1 MPVYEYSDSD
11 NNFFSAETTDIQRP
25 EPKFGDEKLPTW
37 TEALNP
43 FSENKV
49 LSDVRD
55 ASFRTD
61 NTLGS
66 YLAFTSFNH
75 FEDVEGYNPFENED
89 ELSGYE
95 GYADKFIHSGSPQE
109 TIAIKERINREIQD
123 RKLNTEAGGA
133 GIITS
138 GIMSLLDPVNWAA
151 MSLPFGTMVRGGSI
165 ASTAGKFA
173 LANAAGGT
181 ITEAVLSSTQQTRT
195 VEESLFNIGADAVIG
210 GILGSAAQLV
220 KNRGKLGDSFKND
233 LLGEQQIQPQNIPNN
248 IPGDRSIGAAEVFDT
263 TLEQEAMRGPSFINK
278 TTSVSPTGRLGQSP
292 SKASRQ
298 YNQQLAENNFTYEK
312 NIEGIATPAAVET
325 KVRGYEALIYKQV
338 ESTNDHFI
346 AFKKSGGI
354 FNDKKLNYIE
364 FSEQVGDAMRNG
376 DRHAIPE
383 IAEAARS
390 IRPIVES
397 TRDIMIELGI
407 LDKNVKVST
416 AESYFPRIYKFDKI
430 ISDRTKFKKILA
442 DYLEE
447 TNQIAVN
454 KAQGSL
460 DKAVAGIERAEN
472 ARPAADKLG
481 AEIREAESW
490 SGKKTEL
497 LSEVDK
503 NIRLIG
509 EKQAVADELNTLKGL
524 DKQTKKQAKRQSQL
538 ERKLSAIDSA
548 EQTLPKLQR
557 HLEILD
563 KPRQFRNEHARL
575 SRHANSLTRFDRRR
589 QAAMRR
595 MEPMDREGLEAAA
608 DDIIN
613 KIIGAPSGIVSRE
626 LIPDGLTKHAGF
638 TKARTLNIPD
648 ERIKDFLE
656 SDVNY
661 VMENYIRQVAP
672 EIELTKQFGR
682 VDMADQIKA
691 ITDDYSRMI
700 SEFRHPKRESI
711 EKKLASAKFDKDKA
725 KFAKQL
731 DKISK
736 EESKSRAKLEK
747 RRDADLRDIRAMRDR
762 LLGTYGAPKDPA
774 SFFVR
779 AGRVARHVNF
789 LRLLGGM
796 TLSSLPDMARPI
808 MQHGLRSSLKP
819 LGKMLTNISA
829 MRIAKAD
836 LREMGIGLEY
846 VLSSRSKAFADLSDP
861 YSRRSFLERGL
872 TWSSQKFGN
881 LTLMNQYTD
890 VMKMWTG
897 LITQSKVLN
906 AAKAVAGGKKLSKKE
921 ITKLAHIGIDESML
935 HRIAEQYSRHGEDL
949 DGLLTGHSHLW
960 DDRVVREAFQSA
972 ILKDVRTTV
981 ITPGIGDTP
990 LMMSSELGKI
1000 VMQFKTFFFATHNRA
1015 LVSGIQS
1022 GDASFYYGAL
1032 LQVGLG
1038 ALVYVLKSMLAG
1050 RDINTE
1056 PANLVK
1062 EGLDWSGMMGWLGEP
1077 NNVLENLSG
1086 GTYGMSALFGAP
1098 PASRYQSRNGIGA
1111 LLGPTFD
1118 LGGDIK
1124 NITAGVLNG
1133 EFGDRE
1139 VRSSRKLLPFQNLLY
1154 LAPLL
1159 NQVEDQLK

>member
-1 MPVYEYSDSD
+1 MPIYEMEPERILPADVNAIQQPEPVYGD
-11 NNFFSAETTDIQRP
+11 N
-25 EPKFGDEKLPTW
+25 EKPSW
-37 TEALNP
+37 YAPLNP
-43 FSENKV
+43 LDDSNETKR
-49 LSDVRD
+49 LRD
-55 ASFRTD
+55 AAFRID
-61 NTLGS
+61 NSVGS
-66 YLAFTSFNH
+66 LIATMPFNQ
-75 FEDVEGYNPFENED
+75 FEAVDGYNPFEDDNT
-89 ELSGYE
+89 LAGYE
-95 GYADKFIHSGSPQE
+95 DYADAFIHSQSPLE
-109 TIAIKERINREIQD
+109 TSAIKQRIDRQIQD
-123 RKLNTEAGGA
+123 RKLLAEAGGA
-133 GIITS
+133 GFTS
-138 GIMSLLDPVNWAA
+138 SLAMGVIDPINVAA
-151 MSLPFGTMVRGGSI
+151 TFIPGGLAVRGGSV
-165 ASTAGKFA
+165 ARTAGTLA
-173 LANAAGGT
+173 LSNAGAG
-181 ITEAVLSSTQQTRT
+181 VLSETALSATQETRT
-195 VEESLFNIGADAVIG
+195 LTESALNVTFDATLG
-210 GILGSAAQLV
+210 GVMGSAIQLV
-220 KNRGKLGDSFKND
+220 KNRGALAAKFRND
-233 LLGEQQIQPQNIPNN
+233 VIGEQQTQPQNIPNN

-263 TLEQEAMRGPSFINK
+263 TLEQEAIKGPSFVNR
-278 TTSVSPTGRLGQSP
+278 TMNVSPVGRVAQSP
-292 SKASRQ
+292 SKIARQ
-298 YNQQLAENNFTYEK
+298 VNQQLAENNFTYAK
-312 NIEGIATPAAVET
+312 NEEGIASFGAVET
-325 KVRGYEALIYKQV
+325 AVRRFDALVYKQV
-338 ESTNDHFI
+338 ESTRDYYKQYKQ
-346 AFKKSGGI
+346 AARTGG
-354 FNDKKLNYIE
+354 DTRMSHIE
-364 FSEQVGDAMRNG
+364 FSEAVGDAMRNG
-376 DRHAIPE
+376 DQHAIPQV
-383 IAEAARS
+383 AEAARA
-390 IRPIVES
+390 IRPIVEQ
-397 TRDIMIELGI
+397 TKNHMVELGI
-407 LDKNVKVST
+407 LREGVKVTT
-416 AESYFPRIYKFDKI
+416 AKSYFPRIYKFDKI
-430 ISDRTKFKKILA
+430 LSDRSEFKKVIA
-442 DYLEE
+442 DWLGE

-472 ARPAADKLG
+472 ARPAAEKLG

-509 EKQAVADELNTLKGL
+509 EKQAVADELSALRGL
-524 DKQTKKQAKRQSQL
+524 DKQTKKQAKRQAQL

-548 EQTLPKLQR
+548 EQSLPKLQR

-563 KPRQFRNEHARL
+563 KPRQFRNEYARL

-595 MEPMDREGLEAAA
+595 MEPMAREELEAAA

-613 KIIGAPSGIVSRE
+613 KIIGAPAGIVPGE

-672 EIELTKQFGR
+672 EIELTKRFGR
-682 VDMADQIKA
+682 VDMDVQIKA
-691 ITDDYSRMI
+691 ITEDYNRLI
-700 SEFRHPKRESI
+700 SEAATPKE
-711 EKKLASAKFDKDKA
+711 
-725 KFAKQL
+725 
-731 DKISK
+731 
-736 EESKSRAKLEK
+736 RAKLEK

-762 LLGTYGAPKDPA
+762 LLGTYGAPKDPS

-796 TLSSLPDMARPI
+796 TISSLPDMARPI
-808 MQHGLRSSLKP
+808 MQHGLRSALKP
-819 LGKMLTNISA
+819 LGKMMTDISK

-846 VLSSRSKAFADLSDP
+846 ALSSRSKVIADLNDP

-872 TWSSQKFGN
+872 EWSSQKFGN
-881 LTLMNQYTD
+881 FTLMNQYTD
-890 VMKMWTG
+890 TMKMWSG

-906 AAKAVAGGKKLSKKE
+906 AANAIAGGKKLSKKE

-935 HRIAEQYSRHGEDL
+935 HRIADQYSRHGEDL

-960 DDRVVREAFQSA
+960 DDRVVREVFQSA

-1038 ALVYVLKSMLAG
+1038 SLVYVLKSMMAG
-1050 RDINTE
+1050 REINTD

-1086 GTYGMSALFGAP
+1086 GTYGMSAMFGGP

-1133 EFGDRE
+1133 EFDDRE
-1139 VRSSRKLLPFQNLLY
+1139 VRSVRKLLPFQNLFY

-1159 NQVEDQLK
+1159 NQVEEQMK

>member
-1 MPVYEYSDSD
+1 MPIYEMEPERILSADVNAMQQPEPVYG
-11 NNFFSAETTDIQRP
+11 NN
-25 EPKFGDEKLPTW
+25 EKLSWYAP
-37 TEALNP
+37 LNP
-43 FSENKV
+43 LDDSNETKR
-49 LSDVRD
+49 LRD
-55 ASFRTD
+55 AAFRID
-61 NTLGS
+61 NSVGS
-66 YLAFTSFNH
+66 LIATIPFNQ
-75 FEDVEGYNPFENED
+75 FEAVEGYNPFEDDNT
-89 ELSGYE
+89 LAGYE
-95 GYADKFIHSGSPQE
+95 DYADAFIHSQSPLE
-109 TIAIKERINREIQD
+109 TSAIKQRIDRQIQD
-123 RKLNTEAGGA
+123 RTLLAEAGGA
-133 GIITS
+133 GFTS
-138 GIMSLLDPVNWAA
+138 SLAMGVIDPINVAA
-151 MSLPFGTMVRGGSI
+151 TFIPGGLAVRGGSV
-165 ASTAGKFA
+165 ARTAGTLA
-173 LANAAGGT
+173 LSNAGAG
-181 ITEAVLSSTQQTRT
+181 VLSETALSATQETRT
-195 VEESLFNIGADAVIG
+195 LTESALNVAFDATLG
-210 GILGSAAQLV
+210 GVMGSAIQLV
-220 KNRGKLGDSFKND
+220 KNRGALSAKFRND
-233 LLGEQQIQPQNIPNN
+233 VIGEQQTQPQNIPNN

-263 TLEQEAMRGPSFINK
+263 TLEQEAIKGPSFVNR
-278 TTSVSPTGRLGQSP
+278 TMNVSPVGRVAQSP
-292 SKASRQ
+292 SKIARQ
-298 YNQQLAENNFTYEK
+298 VNQQLAENNFTYAK
-312 NIEGIATPAAVET
+312 NEEGIASFGAVET
-325 KVRGYEALIYKQV
+325 AVRRFDALIYKQV
-338 ESTNDHFI
+338 ESTRDYYKQYKQ
-346 AFKKSGGI
+346 AARTGG
-354 FNDKKLNYIE
+354 DTRMSHIE
-364 FSEQVGDAMRNG
+364 FSEAVGDAMRNG
-376 DRHAIPE
+376 DQHAIPQV
-383 IAEAARS
+383 AEAARA
-390 IRPIVES
+390 IRPIVEQ
-397 TRDIMIELGI
+397 TKNHMVELGI
-407 LDKNVKVST
+407 LREGVKVTT

-430 ISDRTKFKKILA
+430 LSDRSEFKKVIA
-442 DYLEE
+442 DWLGE
-447 TNQIAVN
+447 TNQSAVN

-503 NIRLIG
+503 NVRLIG
-509 EKQAVADELNTLKGL
+509 EKQAVADELSALKGL
-524 DKQTKKQAKRQSQL
+524 DKQTKKQAKRQAQL

-548 EQTLPKLQR
+548 EQKLPKLQR

-613 KIIGAPSGIVSRE
+613 KIIGAPAGIVPGE

-672 EIELTKQFGR
+672 EIELTKRFGR
-682 VDMADQIKA
+682 VDMDGQIKA
-691 ITDDYSRMI
+691 ITEDYNRLI
-700 SEFRHPKRESI
+700 SEAATPKE
-711 EKKLASAKFDKDKA
+711 
-725 KFAKQL
+725 
-731 DKISK
+731 
-736 EESKSRAKLEK
+736 RAKLEK

-762 LLGTYGAPKDPA
+762 LLGTYGAPKDPS

-796 TLSSLPDMARPI
+796 TISSLPDMARPI
-808 MQHGLRSSLKP
+808 MQHGLRSALKP
-819 LGKMLTNISA
+819 LGKMMTDISK

-846 VLSSRSKAFADLSDP
+846 ALSSRSKVIADLNDP

-872 TWSSQKFGN
+872 EWSSQKFGN
-881 LTLMNQYTD
+881 FTLMNQHTD
-890 VMKMWTG
+890 TMKMWSG

-935 HRIAEQYSRHGEDL
+935 HRIADQYSRHGEDL

-1038 ALVYVLKSMLAG
+1038 SLVYVLKSMMAG
-1050 RDINTE
+1050 REINTD

-1086 GTYGMSALFGAP
+1086 GTYGMSAMFGGP

-1133 EFGDRE
+1133 EFDDRE
-1139 VRSSRKLLPFQNLLY
+1139 VRSVRKLLPFQNLFY

-1159 NQVEDQLK
+1159 NQVEEQMK

>member
-1 MPVYEYSDSD
+1 MPIYEMEPERILPADVNAIQQPEPVYGD
-11 NNFFSAETTDIQRP
+11 N
-25 EPKFGDEKLPTW
+25 EKPSW
-37 TEALNP
+37 YAPLNP
-43 FSENKV
+43 LDDSNETKR
-49 LSDVRD
+49 LRD
-55 ASFRTD
+55 AAFRID
-61 NTLGS
+61 NSVGS
-66 YLAFTSFNH
+66 LIATMPFNQ
-75 FEDVEGYNPFENED
+75 FEAVDGYNPFEDDNT
-89 ELSGYE
+89 LAGYE
-95 GYADKFIHSGSPQE
+95 DYADAFIHSQSPLE
-109 TIAIKERINREIQD
+109 TSAIKQRIDRQIQD
-123 RKLNTEAGGA
+123 RKLLAEAGGA
-133 GIITS
+133 GFTS
-138 GIMSLLDPVNWAA
+138 SLAMGVIDPINVAA
-151 MSLPFGTMVRGGSI
+151 TFIPGGLAVRGGSV
-165 ASTAGKFA
+165 ARTAGTLA
-173 LANAAGGT
+173 LSNAGAG
-181 ITEAVLSSTQQTRT
+181 VLSETALSATQETRT
-195 VEESLFNIGADAVIG
+195 LTESALNVTFDATLG
-210 GILGSAAQLV
+210 GVMGSAIQLV
-220 KNRGKLGDSFKND
+220 KNRGALAAKFRND
-233 LLGEQQIQPQNIPNN
+233 VIGEQQTQPQNIPNN

-263 TLEQEAMRGPSFINK
+263 TLEQEAIKGPSFVNR
-278 TTSVSPTGRLGQSP
+278 TMNVSPVGRVAQSP
-292 SKASRQ
+292 SKIARQ
-298 YNQQLAENNFTYEK
+298 VNQQLAENNFTYAK
-312 NIEGIATPAAVET
+312 NEEGIASFGAVET
-325 KVRGYEALIYKQV
+325 AVRRFDALVYKQV
-338 ESTNDHFI
+338 ESTRDYYKQYKQ
-346 AFKKSGGI
+346 AARTGG
-354 FNDKKLNYIE
+354 DTRMSHIE
-364 FSEQVGDAMRNG
+364 FSEAVGDAMRNG
-376 DRHAIPE
+376 DQHAIPQV
-383 IAEAARS
+383 AEAARA
-390 IRPIVES
+390 IRPIVEQ
-397 TRDIMIELGI
+397 TKNNMVELGI
-407 LDKNVKVST
+407 LREGVKVTT

-430 ISDRTKFKKILA
+430 LSDRSEFKKVIA
-442 DYLEE
+442 DWLGE

-472 ARPAADKLG
+472 ARPAAEKLG

-509 EKQAVADELNTLKGL
+509 EKQAVADELSALRGL
-524 DKQTKKQAKRQSQL
+524 DKQTKKQAKRQAQL

-595 MEPMDREGLEAAA
+595 MEPMAREELEAAA

-613 KIIGAPSGIVSRE
+613 KIIGAPAGIVPGE

-672 EIELTKQFGR
+672 EIELTKRFGR
-682 VDMADQIKA
+682 VDMDGQIKA
-691 ITDDYSRMI
+691 ITEDYNRLI
-700 SEFRHPKRESI
+700 SEAATPKE
-711 EKKLASAKFDKDKA
+711 
-725 KFAKQL
+725 
-731 DKISK
+731 
-736 EESKSRAKLEK
+736 RAKLEK

-762 LLGTYGAPKDPA
+762 LLGTYGAPKDPS

-796 TLSSLPDMARPI
+796 TISSLPDMARPI
-808 MQHGLRSSLKP
+808 MQHGLRSALKP
-819 LGKMLTNISA
+819 LGKIMTDISK

-846 VLSSRSKAFADLSDP
+846 TLSSRSKVIADLNDP

-872 TWSSQKFGN
+872 EWSSQKFGN
-881 LTLMNQYTD
+881 FTLMNQYTD
-890 VMKMWTG
+890 TMKMWSG

-906 AAKAVAGGKKLSKKE
+906 AANAVAGGKKLSKKE

-935 HRIAEQYSRHGEDL
+935 HRIADQYSRHGEDL

-960 DDRVVREAFQSA
+960 DDRVVREVFQSA

-1038 ALVYVLKSMLAG
+1038 SLVYVLKSMMAG
-1050 RDINTE
+1050 REINTD

-1086 GTYGMSALFGAP
+1086 GTYGMSAMFGGP

-1133 EFGDRE
+1133 EFDDRE
-1139 VRSSRKLLPFQNLLY
+1139 VRSVRKLLPFQNLFY

-1159 NQVEDQLK
+1159 NQVEEQMK

>member
-1 MPVYEYSDSD
+1 MPIYEMEPERILPADVNTIQQPEPVYGD
-11 NNFFSAETTDIQRP
+11 N
-25 EPKFGDEKLPTW
+25 EKPSW
-37 TEALNP
+37 YAPLNP
-43 FSENKV
+43 LDDSNDTKR
-49 LSDVRD
+49 LRD
-55 ASFRTD
+55 AAFRID
-61 NTLGS
+61 NSVGS
-66 YLAFTSFNH
+66 LIATIPFNQ
-75 FEDVEGYNPFENED
+75 FEAVEGYNPFEDDNT
-89 ELSGYE
+89 LAGYE
-95 GYADKFIHSGSPQE
+95 DYADAFIHSQSPLE
-109 TIAIKERINREIQD
+109 TSAIKQRIDRQIQD
-123 RKLNTEAGGA
+123 RTLLAEAGGA
-133 GIITS
+133 GFTS
-138 GIMSLLDPVNWAA
+138 SLAMGVIDPINVAA
-151 MSLPFGTMVRGGSI
+151 TFIPGGLAVRGGSV
-165 ASTAGKFA
+165 ARTAGTLA
-173 LANAAGGT
+173 LSNAAAG
-181 ITEAVLSSTQQTRT
+181 VLSETALSATQETRT
-195 VEESLFNIGADAVIG
+195 LTESALNVTFDATLG
-210 GILGSAAQLV
+210 GVMGSAIQLV
-220 KNRGKLGDSFKND
+220 KNRGALAAKFRND
-233 LLGEQQIQPQNIPNN
+233 VIGEQQTQPQNIPNN

-263 TLEQEAMRGPSFINK
+263 TLEQEAIKGPSFVNR
-278 TTSVSPTGRLGQSP
+278 TMNVSPVGRVAQSP
-292 SKASRQ
+292 SKIARQ
-298 YNQQLAENNFTYEK
+298 VNQQLAENNFTYAK
-312 NIEGIATPAAVET
+312 NEEGIASFGAVET
-325 KVRGYEALIYKQV
+325 AVRRFDALIYKQV
-338 ESTNDHFI
+338 ESTRDYYKQYKQ
-346 AFKKSGGI
+346 AARTGGDTRMSHI
-354 FNDKKLNYIE
+354 Q
-364 FSEQVGDAMRNG
+364 FSEAVGDAMRNG
-376 DRHAIPE
+376 DQHAIPQV
-383 IAEAARS
+383 AEAARA
-390 IRPIVES
+390 IRPIVEQ
-397 TRDIMIELGI
+397 TKDHMVELGI
-407 LDKNVKVST
+407 LREGVKVTT

-430 ISDRTKFKKILA
+430 LSDRSEFKKVIA
-442 DYLEE
+442 DWLGE

-503 NIRLIG
+503 NVRLIG
-509 EKQAVADELNTLKGL
+509 EKQAVTDELSALRGL
-524 DKQTKKQAKRQSQL
+524 EKQTKKQAKRQAQL

-595 MEPMDREGLEAAA
+595 MEPMAREELEAAA

-613 KIIGAPSGIVSRE
+613 KIIGAPAGIVPGE

-672 EIELTKQFGR
+672 EIELTKRFGR
-682 VDMADQIKA
+682 VDMDGQIKA
-691 ITDDYSRMI
+691 ITEDYNRLI
-700 SEFRHPKRESI
+700 SEAATPKE
-711 EKKLASAKFDKDKA
+711 
-725 KFAKQL
+725 
-731 DKISK
+731 
-736 EESKSRAKLEK
+736 RAKLEK
-747 RRDADLRDIRAMRDR
+747 RREADLRDIRAMRDR

-796 TLSSLPDMARPI
+796 TISSLPDMARPI
-808 MQHGLRSSLKP
+808 MQHGLRSALKP
-819 LGKMLTNISA
+819 LGKMMTDISK

-846 VLSSRSKAFADLSDP
+846 ALSSRSKVIADLNDP

-872 TWSSQKFGN
+872 EWSSQKFGN
-881 LTLMNQYTD
+881 FTLMNQYTD
-890 VMKMWTG
+890 TMKMWSG

-906 AAKAVAGGKKLSKKE
+906 SAKAVAGGKKLSKKE

-935 HRIAEQYSRHGEDL
+935 HRIADQYSRHGEDL

-1038 ALVYVLKSMLAG
+1038 SLVYVLKSMMAG
-1050 RDINTE
+1050 REINTD

-1086 GTYGMSALFGAP
+1086 GTYGMSAMFGGP

-1133 EFGDRE
+1133 EFDDRE
-1139 VRSSRKLLPFQNLLY
+1139 VRSVRKLLPFQNLFY

-1159 NQVEDQLK
+1159 NQVEEQMK

>member
-1 MPVYEYSDSD
+1 MPIYEMEPERILSADVNAMQQPEPVYGD
-11 NNFFSAETTDIQRP
+11 N
-25 EPKFGDEKLPTW
+25 EKPSW
-37 TEALNP
+37 YAPLNP
-43 FSENKV
+43 LDDSNETKR
-49 LSDVRD
+49 LRD
-55 ASFRTD
+55 AAFRID
-61 NTLGS
+61 NSVGS
-66 YLAFTSFNH
+66 LIATIPFNQ
-75 FEDVEGYNPFENED
+75 FEAVEGYNPFKDDNT
-89 ELSGYE
+89 LAGYE
-95 GYADKFIHSGSPQE
+95 DYADAFIHSQSPLE
-109 TIAIKERINREIQD
+109 TSAIKQRIDRQIQD
-123 RKLNTEAGGA
+123 RKLLAEAGGA
-133 GIITS
+133 GFTS
-138 GIMSLLDPVNWAA
+138 SLAMGVIDPINVAA
-151 MSLPFGTMVRGGSI
+151 TFIPGGLAVRGGSV
-165 ASTAGKFA
+165 ARTAGTLA
-173 LANAAGGT
+173 LSNAAAG
-181 ITEAVLSSTQQTRT
+181 VLSETALSATQETRT
-195 VEESLFNIGADAVIG
+195 LTESALNVAFDATLG
-210 GILGSAAQLV
+210 GVMGSAIQLV
-220 KNRGKLGDSFKND
+220 KNRGALASKFRND
-233 LLGEQQIQPQNIPNN
+233 VIGEQQTQPQNIPNN

-263 TLEQEAMRGPSFINK
+263 TLEQEAIRGPSFVNR
-278 TTSVSPTGRLGQSP
+278 TMNVSPVGRVAQSP
-292 SKASRQ
+292 SKIARQ
-298 YNQQLAENNFTYEK
+298 VNQQLAENNFTYAK
-312 NIEGIATPAAVET
+312 NEEGIASFGAVET
-325 KVRGYEALIYKQV
+325 AVRRFDALVYKQV
-338 ESTNDHFI
+338 ESTRDYYKQYKQ
-346 AFKKSGGI
+346 AARTGG
-354 FNDKKLNYIE
+354 DTRMSHIE
-364 FSEQVGDAMRNG
+364 FSEAVGDAMRNG
-376 DRHAIPE
+376 DQHAIPQV
-383 IAEAARS
+383 AEAARA
-390 IRPIVES
+390 IRPIVEQ
-397 TRDIMIELGI
+397 TKNHMVELGI
-407 LDKNVKVST
+407 LREGVKVTT

-430 ISDRTKFKKILA
+430 LSDRSEFKKVIA
-442 DYLEE
+442 DWLGE

-509 EKQAVADELNTLKGL
+509 EKQAVADELSALRRL
-524 DKQTKKQAKRQSQL
+524 DKQTKKQAKRQAQL

-548 EQTLPKLQR
+548 EQSLPKLQR

-595 MEPMDREGLEAAA
+595 MEPMAREEIEAAA

-613 KIIGAPSGIVSRE
+613 KIIGAPAGIVPGE

-672 EIELTKQFGR
+672 EIELTKRFGR
-682 VDMADQIKA
+682 VDMDGQIKA
-691 ITDDYSRMI
+691 ITEDYNRLI
-700 SEFRHPKRESI
+700 SEAATPKE
-711 EKKLASAKFDKDKA
+711 
-725 KFAKQL
+725 
-731 DKISK
+731 
-736 EESKSRAKLEK
+736 RAKLEK
-747 RRDADLRDIRAMRDR
+747 RREADLRDIRAMRDR

-796 TLSSLPDMARPI
+796 TISSLPDMARPI
-808 MQHGLRSSLKP
+808 MQHGLRSALKP
-819 LGKMLTNISA
+819 LGKMMTDISK

-846 VLSSRSKAFADLSDP
+846 ALSSRSKVIADLNDP

-872 TWSSQKFGN
+872 EWSSQKFGN
-881 LTLMNQYTD
+881 FTLMNQYTD
-890 VMKMWTG
+890 TMKMWSG

-906 AAKAVAGGKKLSKKE
+906 AANAVAGGKKLSKKE

-935 HRIAEQYSRHGEDL
+935 HRIADQYSRHGEDL

-1038 ALVYVLKSMLAG
+1038 SLVYVLKSMMAG
-1050 RDINTE
+1050 REINTD

-1086 GTYGMSALFGAP
+1086 GTYGMSAMFGGP

-1133 EFGDRE
+1133 EFDDRE
-1139 VRSSRKLLPFQNLLY
+1139 VRSVRKLLPFQNLFY

-1159 NQVEDQLK
+1159 NQVEEQMK

>member
-1 MPVYEYSDSD
+1 MPIYEMEPERILPADVNAMQQPEPVYG
-11 NNFFSAETTDIQRP
+11 NN
-25 EPKFGDEKLPTW
+25 EKLSWYAP
-37 TEALNP
+37 LNP
-43 FSENKV
+43 LDDSNETKR
-49 LSDVRD
+49 LRD
-55 ASFRTD
+55 AAFRID
-61 NTLGS
+61 NSVGS
-66 YLAFTSFNH
+66 LIATIPFNQ
-75 FEDVEGYNPFENED
+75 FEAVEGYNPFEDDNT
-89 ELSGYE
+89 LAGYE
-95 GYADKFIHSGSPQE
+95 DYADAFIHSQSPLE
-109 TIAIKERINREIQD
+109 TSAIKQRIDRQIQD
-123 RKLNTEAGGA
+123 RTLLAESGGA
-133 GIITS
+133 GFTS
-138 GIMSLLDPVNWAA
+138 SLAMGVIDPINVAA
-151 MSLPFGTMVRGGSI
+151 TFIPGGLAVRGGSV
-165 ASTAGKFA
+165 ARTAGTLA
-173 LANAAGGT
+173 LSNAGAG
-181 ITEAVLSSTQQTRT
+181 VLSETALSATQETRT
-195 VEESLFNIGADAVIG
+195 LTESALNVAFDATLG
-210 GILGSAAQLV
+210 GVMGSAIQLV
-220 KNRGKLGDSFKND
+220 KNRGALAAKFRND
-233 LLGEQQIQPQNIPNN
+233 VIGEQQTQPQNIPNN

-263 TLEQEAMRGPSFINK
+263 TLEQEAIKGPSFVNR
-278 TTSVSPTGRLGQSP
+278 TMNVSPVGRVAQSP
-292 SKASRQ
+292 SKIARQ
-298 YNQQLAENNFTYEK
+298 VNQQLAENNFTYAK
-312 NIEGIATPAAVET
+312 NEEGIASFGAVET
-325 KVRGYEALIYKQV
+325 AVRRFDALVYKQV
-338 ESTNDHFI
+338 ESTRDYYKQYKQ
-346 AFKKSGGI
+346 AARTGG
-354 FNDKKLNYIE
+354 DTRMSHIE
-364 FSEQVGDAMRNG
+364 FSEAVGDAMRNG
-376 DRHAIPE
+376 DQHAIPQV
-383 IAEAARS
+383 AEAARA
-390 IRPIVES
+390 IRPIVEQ
-397 TRDIMIELGI
+397 TKNHMVELGI
-407 LDKNVKVST
+407 LREGVKVTT

-430 ISDRTKFKKILA
+430 LSDRSEFKKVIA
-442 DYLEE
+442 DWLGE

-472 ARPAADKLG
+472 ARPAAEKLG

-509 EKQAVADELNTLKGL
+509 EKQAVADELSALRRL
-524 DKQTKKQAKRQSQL
+524 EKQTKKQAKRQAQL

-548 EQTLPKLQR
+548 EQTLQKLQR

-595 MEPMDREGLEAAA
+595 MEPMAREELEAAA
-608 DDIIN
+608 DNIIN
-613 KIIGAPSGIVSRE
+613 KIIGAPAGIVPGE

-672 EIELTKQFGR
+672 EIELTKRFGR
-682 VDMADQIKA
+682 VDMDGQIKA
-691 ITDDYSRMI
+691 ITEDYNRLI
-700 SEFRHPKRESI
+700 SEAATPKE
-711 EKKLASAKFDKDKA
+711 
-725 KFAKQL
+725 
-731 DKISK
+731 
-736 EESKSRAKLEK
+736 RAKLEK

-796 TLSSLPDMARPI
+796 TISSLPDMARPI
-808 MQHGLRSSLKP
+808 MQHGLRSALKP
-819 LGKMLTNISA
+819 LGKMMTDISK

-846 VLSSRSKAFADLSDP
+846 ALSSRSKVIADLNDP
-861 YSRRSFLERGL
+861 YSRRTFLERGL
-872 TWSSQKFGN
+872 EWSSQKFGN
-881 LTLMNQYTD
+881 FTLMNQYTD
-890 VMKMWTG
+890 TMKMWSG

-906 AAKAVAGGKKLSKKE
+906 AANAVAGGKKLSKKE

-935 HRIAEQYSRHGEDL
+935 HRIADQYSRHGEDL

-1038 ALVYVLKSMLAG
+1038 SLVYVLKSMMAG
-1050 RDINTE
+1050 REINTD

-1086 GTYGMSALFGAP
+1086 GTYGMSAMFGGP

-1133 EFGDRE
+1133 EFDDRE
-1139 VRSSRKLLPFQNLLY
+1139 VRSVRKLLPFQNLFY

-1159 NQVEDQLK
+1159 NQVEEQMK

>member
-1 MPVYEYSDSD
+1 MPIYEMEPERILPADVNAMQQPEPVYG
-11 NNFFSAETTDIQRP
+11 NN
-25 EPKFGDEKLPTW
+25 EKLSWYAP
-37 TEALNP
+37 LNP
-43 FSENKV
+43 LDGSNETKR
-49 LSDVRD
+49 LRD
-55 ASFRTD
+55 AAFRID
-61 NTLGS
+61 NSVGS
-66 YLAFTSFNH
+66 LIATIPFNQ
-75 FEDVEGYNPFENED
+75 FEAVEGYNPFEDDNT
-89 ELSGYE
+89 LAGYE
-95 GYADKFIHSGSPQE
+95 DYADAFIHSQSPLE
-109 TIAIKERINREIQD
+109 TSAIKQRIDRQIQD
-123 RKLNTEAGGA
+123 RTLLAEAGGA
-133 GIITS
+133 GFTS
-138 GIMSLLDPVNWAA
+138 SLAMGVIDPINVAA
-151 MSLPFGTMVRGGSI
+151 TFIPGGLAVRGGSV
-165 ASTAGKFA
+165 ARTAGTLA
-173 LANAAGGT
+173 LSNAGAG
-181 ITEAVLSSTQQTRT
+181 VLSETALSATQETRT
-195 VEESLFNIGADAVIG
+195 LTESALNVAFDATLG
-210 GILGSAAQLV
+210 GVMGSAIQLV
-220 KNRGKLGDSFKND
+220 KNRGALAAKFRND
-233 LLGEQQIQPQNIPNN
+233 VIGEQQTQPQNIPNN

-263 TLEQEAMRGPSFINK
+263 TLEQEAIKGPSFVNR
-278 TTSVSPTGRLGQSP
+278 TMNVSPVGRVAQSP
-292 SKASRQ
+292 SKIARQ
-298 YNQQLAENNFTYEK
+298 VNQQLAENNFTYAK
-312 NIEGIATPAAVET
+312 NEEGIASFGAVET
-325 KVRGYEALIYKQV
+325 AVRRFDALVYKQV
-338 ESTNDHFI
+338 ESTRDYYKQYKQ
-346 AFKKSGGI
+346 AARTGGDI
-354 FNDKKLNYIE
+354 RMSHIE
-364 FSEQVGDAMRNG
+364 FSEAVGDAMRNG
-376 DRHAIPE
+376 DQHAIPQV
-383 IAEAARS
+383 AEAARA
-390 IRPIVES
+390 IRPIVEQ
-397 TRDIMIELGI
+397 TKNHMVELGI
-407 LDKNVKVST
+407 LREGVKVTT

-430 ISDRTKFKKILA
+430 LSDRSEFKKVIA
-442 DYLEE
+442 DWLGE

-472 ARPAADKLG
+472 SRPAAEKLG

-509 EKQAVADELNTLKGL
+509 EKQAVTDELSALRGL
-524 DKQTKKQAKRQSQL
+524 EKQTKKQAKRQAQL

-548 EQTLPKLQR
+548 ERTLPKLQR

-595 MEPMDREGLEAAA
+595 MEPMAREELEAAA

-613 KIIGAPSGIVSRE
+613 KIIGAPAGIVPGE
-626 LIPDGLTKHAGF
+626 LIPDGLTKYAGF

-672 EIELTKQFGR
+672 EIELTKRFGR
-682 VDMADQIKA
+682 VDMDGQIKA
-691 ITDDYSRMI
+691 ITEDYNRLI
-700 SEFRHPKRESI
+700 SEAATPK
-711 EKKLASAKFDKDKA
+711 D
-725 KFAKQL
+725 
-731 DKISK
+731 
-736 EESKSRAKLEK
+736 RAKLEK

-762 LLGTYGAPKDPA
+762 LLGTYGAPKDPS

-796 TLSSLPDMARPI
+796 TISSLPDMARPI
-808 MQHGLRSSLKP
+808 MQHGLRSALKP
-819 LGKMLTNISA
+819 LGKMMTDISK

-846 VLSSRSKAFADLSDP
+846 ALSSRSKVIADLNDP
-861 YSRRSFLERGL
+861 YSRRTFLERGL
-872 TWSSQKFGN
+872 EWSSQKFGN
-881 LTLMNQYTD
+881 FTLMNQYTD
-890 VMKMWTG
+890 TMKMWSG

-906 AAKAVAGGKKLSKKE
+906 AANAVAGGKKLSKKE

-935 HRIAEQYSRHGEDL
+935 HRIADQYSRHGEDL

-960 DDRVVREAFQSA
+960 DDRVVREVFQSA

-1038 ALVYVLKSMLAG
+1038 SLVYVLKSMMAG
-1050 RDINTE
+1050 REINTD

-1086 GTYGMSALFGAP
+1086 GTYGMSAMFGGP

-1133 EFGDRE
+1133 EFDDRE
-1139 VRSSRKLLPFQNLLY
+1139 VRSVRKLLPFQNLFY

-1159 NQVEDQLK
+1159 NQVEEQMK

>member
-1 MPVYEYSDSD
+1 MPIYEMEPERILPADVNAMQQPEPVYG
-11 NNFFSAETTDIQRP
+11 NN
-25 EPKFGDEKLPTW
+25 EKLSWYAP
-37 TEALNP
+37 LNP
-43 FSENKV
+43 LDDSNETKR
-49 LSDVRD
+49 LRD
-55 ASFRTD
+55 AAFRID
-61 NTLGS
+61 NSVGS
-66 YLAFTSFNH
+66 LIATIPFNQ
-75 FEDVEGYNPFENED
+75 FEAVEGYNPFEDDNT
-89 ELSGYE
+89 LAGYE
-95 GYADKFIHSGSPQE
+95 DYADAFIHSQSPLE
-109 TIAIKERINREIQD
+109 TSAIKQRIDRQIQD
-123 RKLNTEAGGA
+123 RTLLAEAGGA
-133 GIITS
+133 GFTS
-138 GIMSLLDPVNWAA
+138 SLAMGVIDPINVAA
-151 MSLPFGTMVRGGSI
+151 TFIPGGLAVRGGSV
-165 ASTAGKFA
+165 ARTAGTLA
-173 LANAAGGT
+173 LSNAGAG
-181 ITEAVLSSTQQTRT
+181 VLSETALSATQETRT
-195 VEESLFNIGADAVIG
+195 LTESALNVAFDATLG
-210 GILGSAAQLV
+210 GVMGSAIQLV
-220 KNRGKLGDSFKND
+220 KNRGALAAKFRND
-233 LLGEQQIQPQNIPNN
+233 VIGEQQTQPQNIPNN

-263 TLEQEAMRGPSFINK
+263 TLEQEAIKGPSFVNR
-278 TTSVSPTGRLGQSP
+278 TMNVSPVGRVAQSP
-292 SKASRQ
+292 SKIARQ
-298 YNQQLAENNFTYEK
+298 VNQQLAENNFTYAK
-312 NIEGIATPAAVET
+312 NEEGIASFGAVET
-325 KVRGYEALIYKQV
+325 AVRRFDALVYKQV
-338 ESTNDHFI
+338 ESTRDYYKQYKQ
-346 AFKKSGGI
+346 AARTGG
-354 FNDKKLNYIE
+354 DTRMSHIE
-364 FSEQVGDAMRNG
+364 FSEAVGDAMRNG
-376 DRHAIPE
+376 DQHAIPQV
-383 IAEAARS
+383 AEAARA
-390 IRPIVES
+390 IRPIVEQ
-397 TRDIMIELGI
+397 TKNHMVELGI
-407 LDKNVKVST
+407 LREGVKVTT

-430 ISDRTKFKKILA
+430 LSDRSEFKKVIA
-442 DYLEE
+442 DWLGE

-472 ARPAADKLG
+472 SRPAAEKLG

-509 EKQAVADELNTLKGL
+509 EKQAVTDELSALRGL
-524 DKQTKKQAKRQSQL
+524 EKQTKKQAKRQAQL

-548 EQTLPKLQR
+548 ERTLPKLQR

-595 MEPMDREGLEAAA
+595 MEPMAREELEAAA

-613 KIIGAPSGIVSRE
+613 KIIGAPAGIVPGE

-672 EIELTKQFGR
+672 EIELTKRFGR
-682 VDMADQIKA
+682 VDMDGQIKA
-691 ITDDYSRMI
+691 ITEDYNRLI
-700 SEFRHPKRESI
+700 SEAATPK
-711 EKKLASAKFDKDKA
+711 D
-725 KFAKQL
+725 
-731 DKISK
+731 
-736 EESKSRAKLEK
+736 RAKLEK

-762 LLGTYGAPKDPA
+762 LLGTYGAPKDPS

-796 TLSSLPDMARPI
+796 TISSLPDMARPI
-808 MQHGLRSSLKP
+808 MQHGLRSALKP
-819 LGKMLTNISA
+819 LGKMMTDISK

-846 VLSSRSKAFADLSDP
+846 ALSSRSKVIADLNDP
-861 YSRRSFLERGL
+861 YSRRTFLERGL
-872 TWSSQKFGN
+872 EWSSQKFGN
-881 LTLMNQYTD
+881 FTLMNQYTD
-890 VMKMWTG
+890 TMKMWSG

-906 AAKAVAGGKKLSKKE
+906 AANAVAGGKKLSKKE

-935 HRIAEQYSRHGEDL
+935 HRIADQYSRHGEDL

-960 DDRVVREAFQSA
+960 DDRVVREVFQSA

-1038 ALVYVLKSMLAG
+1038 SLVYVLKSMMAG
-1050 RDINTE
+1050 REINTD

-1086 GTYGMSALFGAP
+1086 GTYGMSAMFGGP

-1133 EFGDRE
+1133 EFDDRE
-1139 VRSSRKLLPFQNLLY
+1139 VRSVRKLLPFQNLFY

-1159 NQVEDQLK
+1159 NQVEEQMK

>member
-1 MPVYEYSDSD
+1 MPIYEMEPERILPADVNAIQQPEPVYGD
-11 NNFFSAETTDIQRP
+11 N
-25 EPKFGDEKLPTW
+25 EKPSW
-37 TEALNP
+37 YAPLNP
-43 FSENKV
+43 LDDSNETKR
-49 LSDVRD
+49 LRD
-55 ASFRTD
+55 AAFRID
-61 NTLGS
+61 NSVGS
-66 YLAFTSFNH
+66 LIATIPFNQ
-75 FEDVEGYNPFENED
+75 FEAVEGYNPFEDDNT
-89 ELSGYE
+89 LAGYE
-95 GYADKFIHSGSPQE
+95 DYADAFIHSQSPLE
-109 TIAIKERINREIQD
+109 TSAIKQRIDRQIQD
-123 RKLNTEAGGA
+123 RTLLAEAGGA
-133 GIITS
+133 GFTS
-138 GIMSLLDPVNWAA
+138 SLAMGVIDPINVAA
-151 MSLPFGTMVRGGSI
+151 TFIPGGLAVRGGSV
-165 ASTAGKFA
+165 ARTAGTLA
-173 LANAAGGT
+173 LSNAGAG
-181 ITEAVLSSTQQTRT
+181 VLSETALSATQETRT
-195 VEESLFNIGADAVIG
+195 LTESALNIAFDATLG
-210 GILGSAAQLV
+210 GVMGSAIQLV
-220 KNRGKLGDSFKND
+220 KNRGALAAKFRND
-233 LLGEQQIQPQNIPNN
+233 VIGEQQTQPQNIPNN
-248 IPGDRSIGAAEVFDT
+248 IPRDRSIGAAEVFDT
-263 TLEQEAMRGPSFINK
+263 TLEQEAIKGPSFVNR
-278 TTSVSPTGRLGQSP
+278 TMNVSPVGRVAQSP
-292 SKASRQ
+292 SKIARQ
-298 YNQQLAENNFTYEK
+298 VNQQLAENNFTYAK
-312 NIEGIATPAAVET
+312 NEEGIASFGAVET
-325 KVRGYEALIYKQV
+325 AVRRFDALIYKQV
-338 ESTNDHFI
+338 ESTKDHYRQYKQ
-346 AFKKSGGI
+346 AARTGG
-354 FNDKKLNYIE
+354 DTRMSHIE
-364 FSEQVGDAMRNG
+364 FSEAVGDAMRNG
-376 DRHAIPE
+376 DQHAIPQV
-383 IAEAARS
+383 AEAARA
-390 IRPIVES
+390 IRPIVEQ
-397 TRDIMIELGI
+397 TKDQMVELGI
-407 LDKNVKVST
+407 LREGVKVTT
-416 AESYFPRIYKFDKI
+416 ADSYFPRIYKFDKI
-430 ISDRTKFKKILA
+430 LSDRSEFKKVIA
-442 DYLEE
+442 DWLGE

-472 ARPAADKLG
+472 ARPAAEKLG

-503 NIRLIG
+503 NIRMIG
-509 EKQAVADELNTLKGL
+509 EKQAVADELSALRGL
-524 DKQTKKQAKRQSQL
+524 DKQTKKQAKRQAQL

-548 EQTLPKLQR
+548 EQSLPKLQR

-563 KPRQFRNEHARL
+563 KPRQFRNEYARL

-595 MEPMDREGLEAAA
+595 MEPMAREELEAAA

-613 KIIGAPSGIVSRE
+613 KIIGAPAGIVPGE

-672 EIELTKQFGR
+672 EIELTKRFGR
-682 VDMADQIKA
+682 VDMDGQIKA
-691 ITDDYSRMI
+691 ITEDYNRLI
-700 SEFRHPKRESI
+700 SEAATPKE
-711 EKKLASAKFDKDKA
+711 
-725 KFAKQL
+725 
-731 DKISK
+731 
-736 EESKSRAKLEK
+736 RAKLEK
-747 RRDADLRDIRAMRDR
+747 RREADLRDIRAMRDR

-779 AGRVARHVNF
+779 AGRMARHVNF

-796 TLSSLPDMARPI
+796 TISSLPDMARPI
-808 MQHGLRSSLKP
+808 MQHGLRSALKP
-819 LGKMLTNISA
+819 LGKMMTDISK

-846 VLSSRSKAFADLSDP
+846 ALSSRSKVIADLNDP

-872 TWSSQKFGN
+872 EWSSQKFGN
-881 LTLMNQYTD
+881 FTLMNQYTD
-890 VMKMWTG
+890 TMKMWSG

-906 AAKAVAGGKKLSKKE
+906 AAKAVAGGKNLSKKE

-935 HRIAEQYSRHGEDL
+935 HRIADQYSRHGEDL

-960 DDRVVREAFQSA
+960 DDRVVREVFQNA
-972 ILKDVRTTV
+972 VLKDVRTTV

-1022 GDASFYYGAL
+1022 GDTSFYYGAL

-1038 ALVYVLKSMLAG
+1038 SLVYVLKSMMAG
-1050 RDINTE
+1050 REINTD

-1086 GTYGMSALFGAP
+1086 GTYGMSAMFGGP

-1133 EFGDRE
+1133 EFDDRE
-1139 VRSSRKLLPFQNLLY
+1139 VRSVRKLLPFQNLFY

-1159 NQVEDQLK
+1159 NQVEEQLK

>member
-1 MPVYEYSDSD
+1 MPIYEMEPERILSADVNAIQQPEPVYGD
-11 NNFFSAETTDIQRP
+11 N
-25 EPKFGDEKLPTW
+25 EKPSW
-37 TEALNP
+37 YAPLNP
-43 FSENKV
+43 IDDSNETKR
-49 LSDVRD
+49 LRD
-55 ASFRTD
+55 AAFRID
-61 NTLGS
+61 NSVGS
-66 YLAFTSFNH
+66 LIATIPFNQ
-75 FEDVEGYNPFENED
+75 FEAVDGYNPFEDDNT
-89 ELSGYE
+89 LAGYE
-95 GYADKFIHSGSPQE
+95 DYADAFIHSQSPLE
-109 TIAIKERINREIQD
+109 TSAIKQRIDRQIQD
-123 RKLNTEAGGA
+123 RKLLAEAGGA
-133 GIITS
+133 GFTS
-138 GIMSLLDPVNWAA
+138 SLAMGVIDPINVAA
-151 MSLPFGTMVRGGSI
+151 TFIPGGMAVRGGSVVR
-165 ASTAGKFA
+165 TAGTLA
-173 LANAAGGT
+173 LSNAGAG
-181 ITEAVLSSTQQTRT
+181 VLSETALSATQETRT
-195 VEESLFNIGADAVIG
+195 LTESALNVAFDATLG
-210 GILGSAAQLV
+210 GVMGSAIQLV
-220 KNRGKLGDSFKND
+220 KNRGALAAKFRND
-233 LLGEQQIQPQNIPNN
+233 VIGEQQTQPQNIPNN

-263 TLEQEAMRGPSFINK
+263 TLEQEAIKGPSFVNR
-278 TTSVSPTGRLGQSP
+278 TMNVSPVGRVAQSP
-292 SKASRQ
+292 SKIARQ
-298 YNQQLAENNFTYEK
+298 VNQQLAENNFTYAK
-312 NIEGIATPAAVET
+312 NEEGIASFGAVET
-325 KVRGYEALIYKQV
+325 AVRRFDALIYKQV
-338 ESTNDHFI
+338 ESTRDYYKQYKQ
-346 AFKKSGGI
+346 AARTGG
-354 FNDKKLNYIE
+354 DTRMSHIE
-364 FSEQVGDAMRNG
+364 FSEAVGDAMRNG
-376 DRHAIPE
+376 DQHAIPQV
-383 IAEAARS
+383 AEAARA
-390 IRPIVES
+390 IRPIVEQ
-397 TRDIMIELGI
+397 TKNHMVELGI
-407 LDKNVKVST
+407 LREGVKVTT

-430 ISDRTKFKKILA
+430 LSDRSEFKKVIA
-442 DYLEE
+442 DWLGE

-472 ARPAADKLG
+472 ARPVADKLG

-503 NIRLIG
+503 NVRLIG
-509 EKQAVADELNTLKGL
+509 EKEAVTDELSALRGL
-524 DKQTKKQAKRQSQL
+524 EKQTKKQAKRQAQL

-589 QAAMRR
+589 QASIRR
-595 MEPMDREGLEAAA
+595 MEPMAREELEAAA

-613 KIIGAPSGIVSRE
+613 KIIGAPAGVVPGE

-672 EIELTKQFGR
+672 EIELTKRFGR
-682 VDMADQIKA
+682 VDMDGQIKA
-691 ITDDYSRMI
+691 ITEDYNRLI
-700 SEFRHPKRESI
+700 SEAATPKERS
-711 EKKLASAKFDKDKA
+711 
-725 KFAKQL
+725 
-731 DKISK
+731 
-736 EESKSRAKLEK
+736 KLEK

-762 LLGTYGAPKDPA
+762 LLGTYGAPKDPS

-796 TLSSLPDMARPI
+796 TISSLPDMARPI
-808 MQHGLRSSLKP
+808 MQHGLRSALKP
-819 LGKMLTNISA
+819 LGKMMTDISK

-846 VLSSRSKAFADLSDP
+846 ALSSRSKVIADLNDP
-861 YSRRSFLERGL
+861 YSRRTFLERGL
-872 TWSSQKFGN
+872 EWSSQKFGN
-881 LTLMNQYTD
+881 FTLMNQYTD
-890 VMKMWTG
+890 TMKMWSG

-906 AAKAVAGGKKLSKKE
+906 AANAVAGGKKLSKKE

-935 HRIAEQYSRHGEDL
+935 HRIADQYSRHGEDL

-1038 ALVYVLKSMLAG
+1038 SLVYVLKSMMAG
-1050 RDINTE
+1050 REINTD

-1086 GTYGMSALFGAP
+1086 GTYGMSAMFGGP

-1133 EFGDRE
+1133 EFDDRE
-1139 VRSSRKLLPFQNLLY
+1139 VRSVRKLLPFQNLFY

-1159 NQVEDQLK
+1159 NQVEDQMK

>member
-1 MPVYEYSDSD
+1 MPIYEMEPERILPADVNAIQQPEPVYGD
-11 NNFFSAETTDIQRP
+11 N
-25 EPKFGDEKLPTW
+25 EKPSW
-37 TEALNP
+37 YAPLNP
-43 FSENKV
+43 LDDSNETKR
-49 LSDVRD
+49 LRD
-55 ASFRTD
+55 AAFRID
-61 NTLGS
+61 NSVGS
-66 YLAFTSFNH
+66 LIATMPFNQ
-75 FEDVEGYNPFENED
+75 FEAVDGYNPFEDDNT
-89 ELSGYE
+89 LAGYE
-95 GYADKFIHSGSPQE
+95 DYADAFIHSQSPLE
-109 TIAIKERINREIQD
+109 TSAIKQRIDRQIQD
-123 RKLNTEAGGA
+123 RTLLAEAGGA
-133 GIITS
+133 GFTS
-138 GIMSLLDPVNWAA
+138 SLAMGVIDPINVAA
-151 MSLPFGTMVRGGSI
+151 TFIPGGLAVRGGSV
-165 ASTAGKFA
+165 ARTAGTLA
-173 LANAAGGT
+173 LSNAGAG
-181 ITEAVLSSTQQTRT
+181 VLSETALSATQETRT
-195 VEESLFNIGADAVIG
+195 LTESALNVAFDATLG
-210 GILGSAAQLV
+210 GVMGSAIQLV
-220 KNRGKLGDSFKND
+220 KNRGALAAKFRND
-233 LLGEQQIQPQNIPNN
+233 VIGEQQTQPQNIPNN

-263 TLEQEAMRGPSFINK
+263 TLEQEAIKGPSFVNR
-278 TTSVSPTGRLGQSP
+278 TMNVSPVGRVAQSP
-292 SKASRQ
+292 SKIARQ
-298 YNQQLAENNFTYEK
+298 VNQQLAENNFTYAK
-312 NIEGIATPAAVET
+312 NEEGIASFGAVET
-325 KVRGYEALIYKQV
+325 AVRRFDALVYKQV
-338 ESTNDHFI
+338 ESTRDYYKQYKQ
-346 AFKKSGGI
+346 AARTGG
-354 FNDKKLNYIE
+354 DTRMSHIE
-364 FSEQVGDAMRNG
+364 FSEAVGDAMRNG
-376 DRHAIPE
+376 DQHAIPQV
-383 IAEAARS
+383 AEAARA
-390 IRPIVES
+390 IRPIVEQ
-397 TRDIMIELGI
+397 TKDHMVELGI
-407 LDKNVKVST
+407 LREGVKVTT

-430 ISDRTKFKKILA
+430 LSDRSEFKKVIA
-442 DYLEE
+442 DWLGE

-472 ARPAADKLG
+472 ARPAAEKLG

-509 EKQAVADELNTLKGL
+509 EKQAVTDELSALKGL
-524 DKQTKKQAKRQSQL
+524 EKQTKKQAKRQAQL

-595 MEPMDREGLEAAA
+595 MEPMAREELEAAA

-613 KIIGAPSGIVSRE
+613 KIIGAPAGIVPGE

-672 EIELTKQFGR
+672 EIELTKRFGR
-682 VDMADQIKA
+682 VDMDGQIKA
-691 ITDDYSRMI
+691 ITEDYNRLI
-700 SEFRHPKRESI
+700 SE
-711 EKKLASAKFDKDKA
+711 AATAK
-725 KFAKQL
+725 
-731 DKISK
+731 
-736 EESKSRAKLEK
+736 ERAKLEK

-796 TLSSLPDMARPI
+796 TISSLPDMARPI
-808 MQHGLRSSLKP
+808 MQHGLRSALKP
-819 LGKMLTNISA
+819 LGKMMTDISK

-846 VLSSRSKAFADLSDP
+846 ALSSRSKVIADLNDP

-872 TWSSQKFGN
+872 EWSSQKFGN
-881 LTLMNQYTD
+881 FTLMNQYTD
-890 VMKMWTG
+890 TMKMWSG

-906 AAKAVAGGKKLSKKE
+906 AANVVAGGKKLSKKE

-935 HRIAEQYSRHGEDL
+935 HRIADQYSRHGEDL

-960 DDRVVREAFQSA
+960 DDRVVREVFQSA

-990 LMMSSELGKI
+990 LFMSKEVGKI

-1038 ALVYVLKSMLAG
+1038 SLVYVLKSMMAG
-1050 RDINTE
+1050 REINTD

-1086 GTYGMSALFGAP
+1086 GTYGMSAMFGAP

-1111 LLGPTFD
+1111 LFGPTFD

-1124 NITAGVLNG
+1124 NITSGVLNG
-1133 EFGDRE
+1133 EFDDRE
-1139 VRSSRKLLPFQNLLY
+1139 VRSVRKLLPFQNLFY

-1159 NQVEDQLK
+1159 NQVEEQMK

>member
-1 MPVYEYSDSD
+1 MPIYEMEPERILPADV
-11 NNFFSAETTDIQRP
+11 NAIQQP
-25 EPKFGDEKLPTW
+25 EPRYGDHDDLSWYSP
-37 TEALNP
+37 LNP
-43 FSENKV
+43 FDDRNEVKQ
-49 LSDVRD
+49 LRE
-55 ASFRTD
+55 ASFRID
-61 NTLGS
+61 NSVGS
-66 YLAFTSFNH
+66 LIATIPFNQ
-75 FEDVEGYNPFENED
+75 FEAVEGYNPFED
-89 ELSGYE
+89 ENTLAGYE
-95 GYADKFIHSGSPQE
+95 DYADAFIHSQSPQE
-109 TIAIKERINREIQD
+109 TSAIKQRINRQMQD
-123 RKLNTEAGGA
+123 ITLRNESGAAGFFSSVAMGV
-133 GIITS
+133 I
-138 GIMSLLDPVNWAA
+138 DPINVAA
-151 MSLPFGTMVRGGSI
+151 TFIPGGLAVRGGSV
-165 ASTAGKFA
+165 ARTAGTLA
-173 LANAAGGT
+173 LSNAGAG
-181 ITEAVLSSTQQTRT
+181 VLSETALSATQETRT
-195 VEESLFNIGADAVIG
+195 LTESALNVAFDATLG
-210 GILGSAAQLV
+210 GVMGSAIQLV
-220 KNRGKLGDSFKND
+220 KNRGALAAKFRND
-233 LLGEQQIQPQNIPNN
+233 VIGEQQTQPQNIPNN

-263 TLEQEAMRGPSFINK
+263 TLEQEAIKGPSFVNR
-278 TTSVSPTGRLGQSP
+278 TMNVSPVGRVAQSP
-292 SKASRQ
+292 SKIARQ
-298 YNQQLAENNFTYEK
+298 VNQQLAENNFTYAK
-312 NIEGIATPAAVET
+312 NEEGIASFGAVET
-325 KVRGYEALIYKQV
+325 AVRRFDALVYKQV
-338 ESTNDHFI
+338 ESTRDYYKQYKQ
-346 AFKKSGGI
+346 AARTGG
-354 FNDKKLNYIE
+354 DTRMSHIE
-364 FSEQVGDAMRNG
+364 FSEAVGDAMRNG
-376 DRHAIPE
+376 DQHAIPQV
-383 IAEAARS
+383 AEAARA
-390 IRPIVES
+390 IRPIVEQ
-397 TRDIMIELGI
+397 TKNHMVELGI
-407 LDKNVKVST
+407 LREGVKVTT

-430 ISDRTKFKKILA
+430 LSDRSEFKKVIA
-442 DYLEE
+442 DWLGE

-472 ARPAADKLG
+472 ARPAAEKLG

-509 EKQAVADELNTLKGL
+509 EKQAVADELSALRRL
-524 DKQTKKQAKRQSQL
+524 DKQTKKQAKRQAQL

-548 EQTLPKLQR
+548 EQSLPKLQR

-595 MEPMDREGLEAAA
+595 MEPMAREELEAAA

-613 KIIGAPSGIVSRE
+613 KIIGAPAGIVPGE

-672 EIELTKQFGR
+672 EIELTKRFGR
-682 VDMADQIKA
+682 VDMDGQIKA
-691 ITDDYSRMI
+691 ITEDYNRLI
-700 SEFRHPKRESI
+700 SEAATPKE
-711 EKKLASAKFDKDKA
+711 
-725 KFAKQL
+725 
-731 DKISK
+731 
-736 EESKSRAKLEK
+736 RAKLEK

-762 LLGTYGAPKDPA
+762 LLGTYGAPKDPS

-796 TLSSLPDMARPI
+796 TISSLPDMARPI
-808 MQHGLRSSLKP
+808 MQHGLRSALKP
-819 LGKMLTNISA
+819 LGKIMTDISK

-846 VLSSRSKAFADLSDP
+846 TLSSRSKVIADLNDP

-872 TWSSQKFGN
+872 EWSSQKFGN
-881 LTLMNQYTD
+881 FTLMNQYTD
-890 VMKMWTG
+890 TMKMWSG

-906 AAKAVAGGKKLSKKE
+906 AANAVAGGKKLSKKE

-935 HRIAEQYSRHGEDL
+935 HRIADQYSRHGEDL

-960 DDRVVREAFQSA
+960 DDRVVREVFQSA

-1038 ALVYVLKSMLAG
+1038 SLVYVLKSMMAG
-1050 RDINTE
+1050 REINTD

-1086 GTYGMSALFGAP
+1086 GTYGMSAMFGGP

-1133 EFGDRE
+1133 EFDDRE
-1139 VRSSRKLLPFQNLLY
+1139 VRSVRKLLPFQNLFY

-1159 NQVEDQLK
+1159 NQVEEQMK

>member
-1 MPVYEYSDSD
+1 MPIYEMEPERILPADVNAIQQPEPVYGD
-11 NNFFSAETTDIQRP
+11 N
-25 EPKFGDEKLPTW
+25 EKPSW
-37 TEALNP
+37 YAPLNP
-43 FSENKV
+43 LDDSNETKR
-49 LSDVRD
+49 LRD
-55 ASFRTD
+55 AAFRID
-61 NTLGS
+61 NSVGS
-66 YLAFTSFNH
+66 LIATMPFNQ
-75 FEDVEGYNPFENED
+75 FEAVDGYNPFEDDNT
-89 ELSGYE
+89 LAGYE
-95 GYADKFIHSGSPQE
+95 DYADAFIHSQSPLE
-109 TIAIKERINREIQD
+109 TSAIKQRIDRQIQD
-123 RKLNTEAGGA
+123 RKLLAEAGGA
-133 GIITS
+133 GFTS
-138 GIMSLLDPVNWAA
+138 SLAMGVIDPINVAA
-151 MSLPFGTMVRGGSI
+151 TFIPGGLAVRGGSV
-165 ASTAGKFA
+165 ARTAGTLA
-173 LANAAGGT
+173 LSNAGAG
-181 ITEAVLSSTQQTRT
+181 VLSETALSATQETRT
-195 VEESLFNIGADAVIG
+195 LTESALNVTFDATLG
-210 GILGSAAQLV
+210 GVMGSAIQLV
-220 KNRGKLGDSFKND
+220 KNRGALAAKFRND
-233 LLGEQQIQPQNIPNN
+233 VIGEQQTQPQNIPNN

-263 TLEQEAMRGPSFINK
+263 TLEQEAIKGPSFVNR
-278 TTSVSPTGRLGQSP
+278 TMNVSPVGRVAQSP
-292 SKASRQ
+292 SKIARQ
-298 YNQQLAENNFTYEK
+298 VNQQLAENNFTYAK
-312 NIEGIATPAAVET
+312 NEEGIASFGAVET
-325 KVRGYEALIYKQV
+325 AVRRFDALVYKQV
-338 ESTNDHFI
+338 ESTRDYYKQYKQ
-346 AFKKSGGI
+346 AARTGG
-354 FNDKKLNYIE
+354 DTRMSHIE
-364 FSEQVGDAMRNG
+364 FSEAVGDAMRNG
-376 DRHAIPE
+376 DQHAIPQV
-383 IAEAARS
+383 AEAARA
-390 IRPIVES
+390 IRPIVEQ
-397 TRDIMIELGI
+397 TKNHMVELGI
-407 LDKNVKVST
+407 LREGVKVTT

-430 ISDRTKFKKILA
+430 LSDRSEFKKVIA
-442 DYLEE
+442 DWLGE

-472 ARPAADKLG
+472 ARPAAEKLG

-509 EKQAVADELNTLKGL
+509 EKQAVADELSALRRL
-524 DKQTKKQAKRQSQL
+524 DKQTKKQAKRQAQL

-548 EQTLPKLQR
+548 EQSLPKLQR

-595 MEPMDREGLEAAA
+595 MEPMAREELEAAA

-613 KIIGAPSGIVSRE
+613 KIIGAPAGIVPGE

-672 EIELTKQFGR
+672 EIELTKRFGR
-682 VDMADQIKA
+682 VDMDGQIKA
-691 ITDDYSRMI
+691 ITEDYNRLI
-700 SEFRHPKRESI
+700 SEAATPKE
-711 EKKLASAKFDKDKA
+711 
-725 KFAKQL
+725 
-731 DKISK
+731 
-736 EESKSRAKLEK
+736 RAKLEK

-762 LLGTYGAPKDPA
+762 LLGTYGAPKDPS

-796 TLSSLPDMARPI
+796 TISSLPDMARPI
-808 MQHGLRSSLKP
+808 MQHGLRSALKP
-819 LGKMLTNISA
+819 LGKMMTDISK

-846 VLSSRSKAFADLSDP
+846 TLSSRSKVIADLNDP

-872 TWSSQKFGN
+872 EWSSQKFGN
-881 LTLMNQYTD
+881 FTLMNQYTD
-890 VMKMWTG
+890 TMKMWSG

-906 AAKAVAGGKKLSKKE
+906 AANAVAGGKKLSKKE

-935 HRIAEQYSRHGEDL
+935 HRIADQYSRHGEDL

-960 DDRVVREAFQSA
+960 DDRVVREVFQSA

-1038 ALVYVLKSMLAG
+1038 SLVYVLKSMMAG
-1050 RDINTE
+1050 REINTD

-1086 GTYGMSALFGAP
+1086 GTYGMSAMFGGP

-1133 EFGDRE
+1133 EFDDRE
-1139 VRSSRKLLPFQNLLY
+1139 VRSVRKLLPFQNLFY

-1159 NQVEDQLK
+1159 NQVEEQMK

>member
-1 MPVYEYSDSD
+1 MPIYEMEPERILPADVSAIQQPEPVYGD
-11 NNFFSAETTDIQRP
+11 N
-25 EPKFGDEKLPTW
+25 EKPSW
-37 TEALNP
+37 YAPLNP
-43 FSENKV
+43 LDDSNETKR
-49 LSDVRD
+49 LRD
-55 ASFRTD
+55 AAFRID
-61 NTLGS
+61 NSVGS
-66 YLAFTSFNH
+66 LIATIPFNQ
-75 FEDVEGYNPFENED
+75 FEAVEGYNPFEDDNT
-89 ELSGYE
+89 LAGYE
-95 GYADKFIHSGSPQE
+95 DYADAFIHSQSPLE
-109 TIAIKERINREIQD
+109 TSAIKQRIDRQVQD
-123 RKLNTEAGGA
+123 RTLLAEAGGA
-133 GIITS
+133 GFTS
-138 GIMSLLDPVNWAA
+138 SLAMGVIDPINVAA
-151 MSLPFGTMVRGGSI
+151 TFIPGGLAVRGGSV
-165 ASTAGKFA
+165 ARTAGTLA
-173 LANAAGGT
+173 LSNAGAG
-181 ITEAVLSSTQQTRT
+181 VLSETALSATQETRT
-195 VEESLFNIGADAVIG
+195 LTESALNVAFDATLG
-210 GILGSAAQLV
+210 GVMGSAIQLV
-220 KNRGKLGDSFKND
+220 KNRGALAAKFRND
-233 LLGEQQIQPQNIPNN
+233 VIGEQQTQPQNIPNN

-263 TLEQEAMRGPSFINK
+263 TLEQEAIKGPSFVNR
-278 TTSVSPTGRLGQSP
+278 TMNVSPVGRVAQSP
-292 SKASRQ
+292 SKIARQ
-298 YNQQLAENNFTYEK
+298 VNQQLAENNFTYAK
-312 NIEGIATPAAVET
+312 NEEGIASFGAVET
-325 KVRGYEALIYKQV
+325 AVRRFDALVYKQV
-338 ESTNDHFI
+338 ESTRDYYKQYKQ
-346 AFKKSGGI
+346 AARTGG
-354 FNDKKLNYIE
+354 DTRMSHIE
-364 FSEQVGDAMRNG
+364 FSEAVGDAMRNG
-376 DRHAIPE
+376 DQHAIPQV
-383 IAEAARS
+383 AEAARA
-390 IRPIVES
+390 IRPIVEQ
-397 TRDIMIELGI
+397 TKDHMVELGI
-407 LDKNVKVST
+407 LREGVKVTT

-430 ISDRTKFKKILA
+430 LSDRSEFKKVIA
-442 DYLEE
+442 DWLGE

-472 ARPAADKLG
+472 ARPAAEKLG

-503 NIRLIG
+503 NVRLIG
-509 EKQAVADELNTLKGL
+509 EKPAVTDELSALRGL
-524 DKQTKKQAKRQSQL
+524 EKQTKKQAKRQAQL

-548 EQTLPKLQR
+548 EQSLPKLQR

-563 KPRQFRNEHARL
+563 KPRQFRNEYARL

-595 MEPMDREGLEAAA
+595 MEPMAREELEAAA

-613 KIIGAPSGIVSRE
+613 KIIGAPAGIVPGE

-672 EIELTKQFGR
+672 EIELTKRFGR
-682 VDMADQIKA
+682 VDMDGQIKA
-691 ITDDYSRMI
+691 ITEDYNRLI
-700 SEFRHPKRESI
+700 SEAATPKE
-711 EKKLASAKFDKDKA
+711 
-725 KFAKQL
+725 
-731 DKISK
+731 
-736 EESKSRAKLEK
+736 RAKLEK

-762 LLGTYGAPKDPA
+762 LLGTYGAPKDPS

-796 TLSSLPDMARPI
+796 TISSLPDMARPI
-808 MQHGLRSSLKP
+808 MQHGLRSALKP
-819 LGKMLTNISA
+819 LGKMMTDISK

-846 VLSSRSKAFADLSDP
+846 ALSSRSKVIADLNDP

-872 TWSSQKFGN
+872 EWSSQKFGN
-881 LTLMNQYTD
+881 FTLMNQYTD
-890 VMKMWTG
+890 TMKMWSG

-906 AAKAVAGGKKLSKKE
+906 AANVVAGGKKLSKKE

-935 HRIAEQYSRHGEDL
+935 HRIADQYSRHGEDL

-1038 ALVYVLKSMLAG
+1038 SLVYVLKSMMAG
-1050 RDINTE
+1050 REINTD

-1086 GTYGMSALFGAP
+1086 GTYGMSAMFGGP

-1133 EFGDRE
+1133 EFDDRE
-1139 VRSSRKLLPFQNLLY
+1139 VRSVRKLLPFQNLFY

-1159 NQVEDQLK
+1159 NQVEEQMK

>member
-1 MPVYEYSDSD
+1 MPIYEMEPERILPADVNAIQQPEPVYGD
-11 NNFFSAETTDIQRP
+11 N
-25 EPKFGDEKLPTW
+25 EKPSW
-37 TEALNP
+37 YAPLNP
-43 FSENKV
+43 LDDSNETKR
-49 LSDVRD
+49 LRD
-55 ASFRTD
+55 AAFRID
-61 NTLGS
+61 NSVGS
-66 YLAFTSFNH
+66 LIATMPFNQ
-75 FEDVEGYNPFENED
+75 FEAVDGYNPFEDDNT
-89 ELSGYE
+89 LAGYE
-95 GYADKFIHSGSPQE
+95 DYADAFIHSQSPLE
-109 TIAIKERINREIQD
+109 TSAIKQRIDRQIQD
-123 RKLNTEAGGA
+123 RKLLAEAGGA
-133 GIITS
+133 GFTS
-138 GIMSLLDPVNWAA
+138 SLAMGVIDPINVAA
-151 MSLPFGTMVRGGSI
+151 TFIPGGLAVRGGSV
-165 ASTAGKFA
+165 ARTAGTLA
-173 LANAAGGT
+173 LSNAGAG
-181 ITEAVLSSTQQTRT
+181 VLSETALSATQETRT
-195 VEESLFNIGADAVIG
+195 LTESALNVAFDATLG
-210 GILGSAAQLV
+210 GVMGSAIQLV
-220 KNRGKLGDSFKND
+220 KNRGALSAKFRND
-233 LLGEQQIQPQNIPNN
+233 VIGEQQTQPQNIPNN

-263 TLEQEAMRGPSFINK
+263 TLEQEAIKGPSFVNR
-278 TTSVSPTGRLGQSP
+278 TMNVSPVGRVAQSP
-292 SKASRQ
+292 SKIARQ
-298 YNQQLAENNFTYEK
+298 VNQQLAENNFTYAK
-312 NIEGIATPAAVET
+312 NEEGIASFGAVET
-325 KVRGYEALIYKQV
+325 AVRRFDVLIYKQV
-338 ESTNDHFI
+338 ESTKDHYRQYKQ
-346 AFKKSGGI
+346 AARTGG
-354 FNDKKLNYIE
+354 DTRMSHIE
-364 FSEQVGDAMRNG
+364 FSEAVGDAMRNG
-376 DRHAIPE
+376 DQHAIPQV
-383 IAEAARS
+383 AEAARA
-390 IRPIVES
+390 IRPIVEQ
-397 TRDIMIELGI
+397 TKDQMVELGI
-407 LDKNVKVST
+407 LREGVKVTT
-416 AESYFPRIYKFDKI
+416 ADSYFPRIYKFDKI
-430 ISDRTKFKKILA
+430 LSDRSEFKKVIA
-442 DYLEE
+442 DWLGE

-503 NIRLIG
+503 NVRLIG
-509 EKQAVADELNTLKGL
+509 ERQAVTDELSALRVL
-524 DKQTKKQAKRQSQL
+524 ERQTKKQAKRQAQL

-595 MEPMDREGLEAAA
+595 MEPMAREELDAAA

-613 KIIGAPSGIVSRE
+613 KIIGAPAGIVPGE

-672 EIELTKQFGR
+672 EIELTKRFGR
-682 VDMADQIKA
+682 VDMDGQIKA
-691 ITDDYSRMI
+691 ITEDYNRLI
-700 SEFRHPKRESI
+700 SEAATPKE
-711 EKKLASAKFDKDKA
+711 
-725 KFAKQL
+725 
-731 DKISK
+731 
-736 EESKSRAKLEK
+736 RANLEK

-762 LLGTYGAPKDPA
+762 LLGTYGAPKDPS

-796 TLSSLPDMARPI
+796 TISSLPDMARPI
-808 MQHGLRSSLKP
+808 MQHGLRSALKP
-819 LGKMLTNISA
+819 LGKMMTDISK

-846 VLSSRSKAFADLSDP
+846 ALSSRSKVIADLNDP

-872 TWSSQKFGN
+872 EWSSQKFGN
-881 LTLMNQYTD
+881 FTLMNQYTD
-890 VMKMWTG
+890 TMKMWSG

-906 AAKAVAGGKKLSKKE
+906 AANAVASGKKLSKKE

-935 HRIAEQYSRHGEDL
+935 HRIADQYSRHGEDL

-1038 ALVYVLKSMLAG
+1038 SLVYVLKSMMAG
-1050 RDINTE
+1050 REINTD

-1086 GTYGMSALFGAP
+1086 GTYGMSAMFGGP

-1133 EFGDRE
+1133 EFDDRE
-1139 VRSSRKLLPFQNLLY
+1139 VRSVRK
-1154 LAPLL
+1154 
-1159 NQVEDQLK
+1159 

>member
-1 MPVYEYSDSD
+1 MPIYEMEPERILPADVNAIQQPEPVYGD
-11 NNFFSAETTDIQRP
+11 N
-25 EPKFGDEKLPTW
+25 EKPSW
-37 TEALNP
+37 YAPLNP
-43 FSENKV
+43 LDDSNETKR
-49 LSDVRD
+49 LRD
-55 ASFRTD
+55 AAFRID
-61 NTLGS
+61 NSVGS
-66 YLAFTSFNH
+66 LIATMPFNQ
-75 FEDVEGYNPFENED
+75 FEAVDGYNPFEDDNT
-89 ELSGYE
+89 LAGYE
-95 GYADKFIHSGSPQE
+95 DYADAFIHSQSPLE
-109 TIAIKERINREIQD
+109 TSAIKQRIDRQIQD
-123 RKLNTEAGGA
+123 RKLLAEAGGA
-133 GIITS
+133 GFTS
-138 GIMSLLDPVNWAA
+138 SLAMGVIDPINVAA
-151 MSLPFGTMVRGGSI
+151 TFIPGGLAVRGGSV
-165 ASTAGKFA
+165 ARTAGTLA
-173 LANAAGGT
+173 LSNAGAG
-181 ITEAVLSSTQQTRT
+181 VLSETALSATQETRT
-195 VEESLFNIGADAVIG
+195 LTESALNVTFDATLG
-210 GILGSAAQLV
+210 GVMGSAIQLV
-220 KNRGKLGDSFKND
+220 KNRGALAAKFRND
-233 LLGEQQIQPQNIPNN
+233 VIGEQQTQPQNIPNN

-263 TLEQEAMRGPSFINK
+263 TLEQEAIKGPSFVNR
-278 TTSVSPTGRLGQSP
+278 TMNVSPVGRVAQSP
-292 SKASRQ
+292 SKIARQ
-298 YNQQLAENNFTYEK
+298 VNQQLAENNFTYAK
-312 NIEGIATPAAVET
+312 NEEGIASFGAVET
-325 KVRGYEALIYKQV
+325 AVRRFDALVYKQV
-338 ESTNDHFI
+338 ESTRDYYKQYKQ
-346 AFKKSGGI
+346 AARTGG
-354 FNDKKLNYIE
+354 DTRMSHIE
-364 FSEQVGDAMRNG
+364 FSEAVGDAMRNG
-376 DRHAIPE
+376 DQHAIPQV
-383 IAEAARS
+383 AEAARA
-390 IRPIVES
+390 IRPIVEQ
-397 TRDIMIELGI
+397 TKNHMVELGI
-407 LDKNVKVST
+407 LREGVKVTT

-430 ISDRTKFKKILA
+430 LSDRSEFKKVIA
-442 DYLEE
+442 DWLGE

-472 ARPAADKLG
+472 ARPAAEKLG

-509 EKQAVADELNTLKGL
+509 EKQAVADELSALRRL
-524 DKQTKKQAKRQSQL
+524 DKQTKKQAKRQAQL

-548 EQTLPKLQR
+548 EQSLPKLQR

-595 MEPMDREGLEAAA
+595 MEPMAREELEAAA

-613 KIIGAPSGIVSRE
+613 KIIGAPAGIVPGE

-672 EIELTKQFGR
+672 EIELTKRFGR
-682 VDMADQIKA
+682 VDMDGQIKA
-691 ITDDYSRMI
+691 ITEDYNRLI
-700 SEFRHPKRESI
+700 SEAATPKE
-711 EKKLASAKFDKDKA
+711 
-725 KFAKQL
+725 
-731 DKISK
+731 
-736 EESKSRAKLEK
+736 RAKLEK

-762 LLGTYGAPKDPA
+762 LLGTYGAPKDPS

-796 TLSSLPDMARPI
+796 TISSLPDMARPI
-808 MQHGLRSSLKP
+808 MQHGLRSVLKP
-819 LGKMLTNISA
+819 LGKMMTDISK

-846 VLSSRSKAFADLSDP
+846 TLSSRSKVIADLNDP

-872 TWSSQKFGN
+872 EWSSQKFGN
-881 LTLMNQYTD
+881 FTLMNQYTD
-890 VMKMWTG
+890 TMKMWSG

-906 AAKAVAGGKKLSKKE
+906 AANAVAGGKKLSKKE

-935 HRIAEQYSRHGEDL
+935 HSIADQYSRHGEDL

-960 DDRVVREAFQSA
+960 DDRVVREVFQSA

-1038 ALVYVLKSMLAG
+1038 SLVYVLKSMMAG
-1050 RDINTE
+1050 REINTD

-1086 GTYGMSALFGAP
+1086 GTYGMSAMFGGP

-1133 EFGDRE
+1133 EFDDRE
-1139 VRSSRKLLPFQNLLY
+1139 VRSVRKLLPFQNLFY

-1159 NQVEDQLK
+1159 NQVEEQMK

>member
-1 MPVYEYSDSD
+1 MPIYEMEPERILPADVNAMQQAEPVYG
-11 NNFFSAETTDIQRP
+11 NN
-25 EPKFGDEKLPTW
+25 EKPSW
-37 TEALNP
+37 YAPLNP
-43 FSENKV
+43 LDDSNETKR
-49 LSDVRD
+49 LRD
-55 ASFRTD
+55 AAFRID
-61 NTLGS
+61 NSVGS
-66 YLAFTSFNH
+66 LIATIPFNQ
-75 FEDVEGYNPFENED
+75 FEAVEGYNPFEDDNT
-89 ELSGYE
+89 LAGYE
-95 GYADKFIHSGSPQE
+95 DYADAFIHSQSPLE
-109 TIAIKERINREIQD
+109 TSAIKQRIDRQIQD
-123 RKLNTEAGGA
+123 RTLLAEAGGA
-133 GIITS
+133 GFTS
-138 GIMSLLDPVNWAA
+138 SLAMGVIDPINVAA
-151 MSLPFGTMVRGGSI
+151 TFIPGGLAVRGGSV
-165 ASTAGKFA
+165 ARTAGTLA
-173 LANAAGGT
+173 LSNAGAG
-181 ITEAVLSSTQQTRT
+181 VLSETALSATQETRT
-195 VEESLFNIGADAVIG
+195 LTESALNVTFDATLG
-210 GILGSAAQLV
+210 GVMGSAIQLV
-220 KNRGKLGDSFKND
+220 KNRGALAAKFRND
-233 LLGEQQIQPQNIPNN
+233 VIGEQQTQPQNIPNN

-263 TLEQEAMRGPSFINK
+263 TLEQEAIKGPSFVNR
-278 TTSVSPTGRLGQSP
+278 TMNVSPVGRVAQSP
-292 SKASRQ
+292 SKIARQ
-298 YNQQLAENNFTYEK
+298 VNQQLAENNFTYAK
-312 NIEGIATPAAVET
+312 NEEGIASFGAVET
-325 KVRGYEALIYKQV
+325 AVRRFDALVYKQV
-338 ESTNDHFI
+338 ESTRDYYKQYKQ
-346 AFKKSGGI
+346 AARTGG
-354 FNDKKLNYIE
+354 DPRMSHIE
-364 FSEQVGDAMRNG
+364 FSEAVGDAMRNG
-376 DRHAIPE
+376 DQHAIPQV
-383 IAEAARS
+383 AEAARA
-390 IRPIVES
+390 IRPIVEQ
-397 TRDIMIELGI
+397 TKNHMVELGI
-407 LDKNVKVST
+407 LREGVKVTT

-430 ISDRTKFKKILA
+430 LSDRSEFKKVIA
-442 DYLEE
+442 DWLGE

-472 ARPAADKLG
+472 ARPAAEKLG

-490 SGKKTEL
+490 SGKKTQL

-503 NIRLIG
+503 NVRLIG
-509 EKQAVADELNTLKGL
+509 EKQAVTDELSALRGL
-524 DKQTKKQAKRQSQL
+524 EKQTKKQAKRQEQL
-538 ERKLSAIDSA
+538 ERKLSVIDGA

-575 SRHANSLTRFDRRR
+575 SRHANSLARFDRRR

-595 MEPMDREGLEAAA
+595 MEPMAREELEAAA

-613 KIIGAPSGIVSRE
+613 KIIGAPAGIVPGE

-672 EIELTKQFGR
+672 EIELTKRFGR
-682 VDMADQIKA
+682 VDMDGQIKA
-691 ITDDYSRMI
+691 ITEDYNRLI
-700 SEFRHPKRESI
+700 SEAATPK
-711 EKKLASAKFDKDKA
+711 D
-725 KFAKQL
+725 
-731 DKISK
+731 
-736 EESKSRAKLEK
+736 RAKLEK

-762 LLGTYGAPKDPA
+762 LLGTYGAPKDPS

-796 TLSSLPDMARPI
+796 TISSLPDMARPI
-808 MQHGLRSSLKP
+808 MQHGLRSALKP
-819 LGKMLTNISA
+819 LGKMMTDISK

-846 VLSSRSKAFADLSDP
+846 ALSSRSKVIADLNDP
-861 YSRRSFLERGL
+861 YSRRTFLERGL
-872 TWSSQKFGN
+872 EWSSQKFGN
-881 LTLMNQYTD
+881 FTLMNQYTD
-890 VMKMWTG
+890 TMKMWSG

-906 AAKAVAGGKKLSKKE
+906 AANAVSGGKKLSKKE

-935 HRIAEQYSRHGEDL
+935 HRIADQYSRHGEDL

-960 DDRVVREAFQSA
+960 DDRVVREVFQSA

-1038 ALVYVLKSMLAG
+1038 SLVYVLKSMMAG
-1050 RDINTE
+1050 REINTD

-1086 GTYGMSALFGAP
+1086 GTYGMSAMFGGP

-1133 EFGDRE
+1133 EFDDRE
-1139 VRSSRKLLPFQNLLY
+1139 VRSVRKLLPFQNLFY

-1159 NQVEDQLK
+1159 NQVEERMK

>member
-1 MPVYEYSDSD
+1 MPIYEMEPERILPADVNAIQQPEPVYGD
-11 NNFFSAETTDIQRP
+11 N
-25 EPKFGDEKLPTW
+25 EKPSW
-37 TEALNP
+37 YAPLNP
-43 FSENKV
+43 LDDSNETKR
-49 LSDVRD
+49 LRD
-55 ASFRTD
+55 AAFRID
-61 NTLGS
+61 NSVGS
-66 YLAFTSFNH
+66 LIATMPFNQ
-75 FEDVEGYNPFENED
+75 FEAVDGYNPFEDDNT
-89 ELSGYE
+89 LAGYE
-95 GYADKFIHSGSPQE
+95 DYADAFIHSQSPLE
-109 TIAIKERINREIQD
+109 TSAIKQRIDRQIQD
-123 RKLNTEAGGA
+123 RKLLAEAGGA
-133 GIITS
+133 GFTS
-138 GIMSLLDPVNWAA
+138 SLAMGVIDPINVAA
-151 MSLPFGTMVRGGSI
+151 TFIPGGLAVRGGSV
-165 ASTAGKFA
+165 ARTAGTLA
-173 LANAAGGT
+173 LSNAGAG
-181 ITEAVLSSTQQTRT
+181 VLSETALSATQETRT
-195 VEESLFNIGADAVIG
+195 LTESALNVTFDATLG
-210 GILGSAAQLV
+210 GVMGSAIQLV
-220 KNRGKLGDSFKND
+220 KNRGALAAKFRND
-233 LLGEQQIQPQNIPNN
+233 VIGEQQTQPQNIPNN

-263 TLEQEAMRGPSFINK
+263 TLEQEAIKGPSFVNR
-278 TTSVSPTGRLGQSP
+278 TMNVSPVGRVAQSP
-292 SKASRQ
+292 SKIARQ
-298 YNQQLAENNFTYEK
+298 VNQQLAENNFTYAK
-312 NIEGIATPAAVET
+312 NEEGIASFGAVET
-325 KVRGYEALIYKQV
+325 AVRRFDALVYKQV
-338 ESTNDHFI
+338 ESTRDYYKQYKQ
-346 AFKKSGGI
+346 AARTGG
-354 FNDKKLNYIE
+354 DTRMSHIE
-364 FSEQVGDAMRNG
+364 FSEAVGDAMRNG
-376 DRHAIPE
+376 DQHAIPQV
-383 IAEAARS
+383 AEAARA
-390 IRPIVES
+390 IRPIVEQ
-397 TRDIMIELGI
+397 TKNNMVELGI
-407 LDKNVKVST
+407 LREGVKVTT

-430 ISDRTKFKKILA
+430 LSDRSEFKKVIA
-442 DYLEE
+442 DWLGE

-472 ARPAADKLG
+472 AWPAAEKLG

-509 EKQAVADELNTLKGL
+509 EKQAVADELSALRGL
-524 DKQTKKQAKRQSQL
+524 DKQTKKQAKRQAQL

-595 MEPMDREGLEAAA
+595 MEPMAREELEAAA

-613 KIIGAPSGIVSRE
+613 KIIGAPAGIVPGE

-672 EIELTKQFGR
+672 EIELTKRFGR
-682 VDMADQIKA
+682 VDMDGQIKA
-691 ITDDYSRMI
+691 ITEDYNRLI
-700 SEFRHPKRESI
+700 SEAATPKE
-711 EKKLASAKFDKDKA
+711 
-725 KFAKQL
+725 
-731 DKISK
+731 
-736 EESKSRAKLEK
+736 RAKLEK

-762 LLGTYGAPKDPA
+762 LLGTYGAPKDPS

-796 TLSSLPDMARPI
+796 TISSLPDMARPI
-808 MQHGLRSSLKP
+808 MQHGLRSALKP
-819 LGKMLTNISA
+819 LGKMMTDISK

-846 VLSSRSKAFADLSDP
+846 ALSSRSKVIADLNDP

-872 TWSSQKFGN
+872 EWSSQKFGN
-881 LTLMNQYTD
+881 FTLMNQYTD
-890 VMKMWTG
+890 TMKMWSG

-906 AAKAVAGGKKLSKKE
+906 AAKSVAGGKKLSKKE

-935 HRIAEQYSRHGEDL
+935 HRIADQYSRHGEDL

-960 DDRVVREAFQSA
+960 DDRVVREVFQSA

-1038 ALVYVLKSMLAG
+1038 SLVYVLKSMMAG
-1050 RDINTE
+1050 REINTD

-1077 NNVLENLSG
+1077 NNALENLSG
-1086 GTYGMSALFGAP
+1086 GTYGMSAMFGGP

-1133 EFGDRE
+1133 EFDDRE
-1139 VRSSRKLLPFQNLLY
+1139 VRSVRKLLPFQNLFY

-1159 NQVEDQLK
+1159 NQVEERMK

>member
-1 MPVYEYSDSD
+1 MPIYEMEPERILPADVNAIQQPEPVYGD
-11 NNFFSAETTDIQRP
+11 N
-25 EPKFGDEKLPTW
+25 EKPSW
-37 TEALNP
+37 YAPLNP
-43 FSENKV
+43 LDDSNETKR
-49 LSDVRD
+49 LRD
-55 ASFRTD
+55 AAFRID
-61 NTLGS
+61 NSVGS
-66 YLAFTSFNH
+66 LIATMPFNQ
-75 FEDVEGYNPFENED
+75 FEAVDGYNPFEDDNT
-89 ELSGYE
+89 LAGYE
-95 GYADKFIHSGSPQE
+95 DYADAFIHSQSPLE
-109 TIAIKERINREIQD
+109 TSAIKQRIDRQIQD
-123 RKLNTEAGGA
+123 RKLLAEAGGA
-133 GIITS
+133 GFTS
-138 GIMSLLDPVNWAA
+138 SLAMGVIDPINVAA
-151 MSLPFGTMVRGGSI
+151 TFIPGGLAVRGGSV
-165 ASTAGKFA
+165 ARTAGTLA
-173 LANAAGGT
+173 LSNAGAG
-181 ITEAVLSSTQQTRT
+181 VLSETALSATQETRT
-195 VEESLFNIGADAVIG
+195 LTESALNVAFDATLG
-210 GILGSAAQLV
+210 GVMGSAIQLV
-220 KNRGKLGDSFKND
+220 KNRGALSAKFRND
-233 LLGEQQIQPQNIPNN
+233 VIGEQQTQPQNIPNN

-263 TLEQEAMRGPSFINK
+263 TLEQEAIKGPSFVNR
-278 TTSVSPTGRLGQSP
+278 TMNVSPVGRVAQSP
-292 SKASRQ
+292 SKIARQ
-298 YNQQLAENNFTYEK
+298 VNQQLAENNFTYAK
-312 NIEGIATPAAVET
+312 NEEGIASFGAVET
-325 KVRGYEALIYKQV
+325 AVRRFDVLIYKQV
-338 ESTNDHFI
+338 ESTKDHYRQYKQ
-346 AFKKSGGI
+346 AARTGG
-354 FNDKKLNYIE
+354 DTRMSHIE
-364 FSEQVGDAMRNG
+364 FSEAVGDAMRNG
-376 DRHAIPE
+376 DQHAIPQV
-383 IAEAARS
+383 AEAARA
-390 IRPIVES
+390 IRPIVEQ
-397 TRDIMIELGI
+397 TKDQMVELGI
-407 LDKNVKVST
+407 LREGVKVTT
-416 AESYFPRIYKFDKI
+416 ADSYFPRIYKFDKI
-430 ISDRTKFKKILA
+430 LSDRSEFKKVIA
-442 DYLEE
+442 DWLGE

-503 NIRLIG
+503 NVRLIG
-509 EKQAVADELNTLKGL
+509 ERQAVTDELSALRVL
-524 DKQTKKQAKRQSQL
+524 ERQTKKQAKRQAQL

-595 MEPMDREGLEAAA
+595 MEPMAREELDAAA

-613 KIIGAPSGIVSRE
+613 KIIGAPAGIVPGE

-672 EIELTKQFGR
+672 EIELTKRFGR
-682 VDMADQIKA
+682 VDMDGQIKA
-691 ITDDYSRMI
+691 ITEDSNRLI
-700 SEFRHPKRESI
+700 SEAATPKE
-711 EKKLASAKFDKDKA
+711 
-725 KFAKQL
+725 
-731 DKISK
+731 
-736 EESKSRAKLEK
+736 RANLEK

-762 LLGTYGAPKDPA
+762 LLGTYGAPKDPS

-796 TLSSLPDMARPI
+796 TISSLPDMARPI
-808 MQHGLRSSLKP
+808 MQHGLRSALKP
-819 LGKMLTNISA
+819 LGKMMTDISK

-846 VLSSRSKAFADLSDP
+846 ALSSRSKVIADLNDP

-872 TWSSQKFGN
+872 EWSSQKFGN
-881 LTLMNQYTD
+881 FTLMNQYTD
-890 VMKMWTG
+890 TMKMWSG

-906 AAKAVAGGKKLSKKE
+906 AANAVASGKKLSKKE

-935 HRIAEQYSRHGEDL
+935 HRIADQYSRHGEDL

-1038 ALVYVLKSMLAG
+1038 SLVYVLKSMMAG
-1050 RDINTE
+1050 REINTD

-1086 GTYGMSALFGAP
+1086 GTYGMSAMFGGP

-1133 EFGDRE
+1133 EFDDRE
-1139 VRSSRKLLPFQNLLY
+1139 VRSVRKLLPFQNLFY

>member
-1 MPVYEYSDSD
+1 MPIYEMEPERILPADVNTIQQPEPVYGD
-11 NNFFSAETTDIQRP
+11 N
-25 EPKFGDEKLPTW
+25 EKPSW
-37 TEALNP
+37 YAPLNP
-43 FSENKV
+43 LDDSNDTKR
-49 LSDVRD
+49 LRD
-55 ASFRTD
+55 AAFRID
-61 NTLGS
+61 NSVGS
-66 YLAFTSFNH
+66 LIATIPFNQ
-75 FEDVEGYNPFENED
+75 FEAVEGYNPFEDDNT
-89 ELSGYE
+89 LAGYE
-95 GYADKFIHSGSPQE
+95 DYADAFIHSQSPLE
-109 TIAIKERINREIQD
+109 TSAIKQRIDRQIQD
-123 RKLNTEAGGA
+123 RTLLAEAGGA
-133 GIITS
+133 GFTS
-138 GIMSLLDPVNWAA
+138 SLAMGVIDPINVAA
-151 MSLPFGTMVRGGSI
+151 VFIPGGMAVRGGSV
-165 ASTAGKFA
+165 ARTAGTLA
-173 LANAAGGT
+173 LSNAAAG
-181 ITEAVLSSTQQTRT
+181 VLSETALSATQETRT
-195 VEESLFNIGADAVIG
+195 LTESALNVAFDATLG
-210 GILGSAAQLV
+210 GVMGSAIQLV
-220 KNRGKLGDSFKND
+220 KNRGSLAAKFRND
-233 LLGEQQIQPQNIPNN
+233 VIGEQQTQPQNIPNN

-263 TLEQEAMRGPSFINK
+263 TLEQEAIKGPSFVNR
-278 TTSVSPTGRLGQSP
+278 TMNVSPVGRVAQSP
-292 SKASRQ
+292 SKIARQ
-298 YNQQLAENNFTYEK
+298 VNQQLTENNFTYAK
-312 NIEGIATPAAVET
+312 NEEGIASFGAVET
-325 KVRGYEALIYKQV
+325 AVRRFDALIYKQV
-338 ESTNDHFI
+338 ESTRDYYKQYKQ
-346 AFKKSGGI
+346 ADRTGG
-354 FNDKKLNYIE
+354 DTRMSHIE
-364 FSEQVGDAMRNG
+364 FSEAVGDAMRNG
-376 DRHAIPE
+376 DQHAIPQ
-383 IAEAARS
+383 IAEAARA
-390 IRPIVES
+390 IRPIVEQ
-397 TRDIMIELGI
+397 TKDHMVELGI
-407 LDKNVKVST
+407 LREGVKVTT

-430 ISDRTKFKKILA
+430 LSDRSEFKKVIA
-442 DYLEE
+442 DWLGE

-503 NIRLIG
+503 NIRLVG
-509 EKQAVADELNTLKGL
+509 EKQAVTDELSALRGL
-524 DKQTKKQAKRQSQL
+524 EKQTKTQAKRQAQL

-595 MEPMDREGLEAAA
+595 MEPMAREELEAAA

-613 KIIGAPSGIVSRE
+613 KIIGAPAGIVPGE

-672 EIELTKQFGR
+672 EIELTKRFGR
-682 VDMADQIKA
+682 VDMDGQIKA
-691 ITDDYSRMI
+691 ITEDYNRLI
-700 SEFRHPKRESI
+700 SEAATPKE
-711 EKKLASAKFDKDKA
+711 
-725 KFAKQL
+725 
-731 DKISK
+731 
-736 EESKSRAKLEK
+736 RAKLEK

-796 TLSSLPDMARPI
+796 TISSLPDMARPI
-808 MQHGLRSSLKP
+808 MQHGLRSALKP
-819 LGKMLTNISA
+819 LGKMMTDISK

-846 VLSSRSKAFADLSDP
+846 ALSSRSKVIADLNDP

-872 TWSSQKFGN
+872 EWSSQKFGN
-881 LTLMNQYTD
+881 FTLMNQYIDT
-890 VMKMWTG
+890 MKMWSG

-935 HRIAEQYSRHGEDL
+935 HRIADQYSRHGEDL

-960 DDRVVREAFQSA
+960 DDRIVREAFQSA

-1038 ALVYVLKSMLAG
+1038 SLVYVLKSMMAG
-1050 RDINTE
+1050 REINTD

-1086 GTYGMSALFGAP
+1086 GTYGMSAMFGGP

-1133 EFGDRE
+1133 EFDDRE
-1139 VRSSRKLLPFQNLLY
+1139 VRSARKLLPFQNLFY

-1159 NQVEDQLK
+1159 NQVEEQMK

>member
-1 MPVYEYSDSD
+1 MPIYEMEPERILPADVNAIQQPEPVY
-11 NNFFSAETTDIQRP
+11 
-25 EPKFGDEKLPTW
+25 GDHDEISFMAP
-37 TEALNP
+37 LNP
-43 FSENKV
+43 LDDRNSVKR
-49 LSDVRD
+49 LRD
-55 ASFRTD
+55 AAFRID
-61 NTLGS
+61 NSVGS
-66 YLAFTSFNH
+66 LIATIPFNQ
-75 FEDVEGYNPFENED
+75 FGAVEGYNPFEDDNT
-89 ELSGYE
+89 LAGYE
-95 GYADKFIHSGSPQE
+95 DYADAFIHSQSPLE
-109 TIAIKERINREIQD
+109 TSAIKQRIDRQIQD
-123 RKLNTEAGGA
+123 RTLLAEAGGA
-133 GIITS
+133 GFTS
-138 GIMSLLDPVNWAA
+138 SLAMGVIDPINVAA
-151 MSLPFGTMVRGGSI
+151 TFIPGGLAVRGGSV
-165 ASTAGKFA
+165 ARTAGTLA
-173 LANAAGGT
+173 LSNAAAG
-181 ITEAVLSSTQQTRT
+181 VLSETALSATQETRT
-195 VEESLFNIGADAVIG
+195 LTESALNVAFDATLG
-210 GILGSAAQLV
+210 GVMGSAIQLV
-220 KNRGKLGDSFKND
+220 KNRGALASKFRND
-233 LLGEQQIQPQNIPNN
+233 VIGEQQTQSQNIPNN

-263 TLEQEAMRGPSFINK
+263 TLEQEAIKGPSFVNR
-278 TTSVSPTGRLGQSP
+278 TMNVSPVGRVAQSP
-292 SKASRQ
+292 SKIARQ
-298 YNQQLAENNFTYEK
+298 VNQQLAENNYTYAK
-312 NIEGIATPAAVET
+312 NEEGIASFGAVET
-325 KVRGYEALIYKQV
+325 AVRRFDALIYKQV
-338 ESTNDHFI
+338 ESTKDHYKQYKQ
-346 AFKKSGGI
+346 AARTGG
-354 FNDKKLNYIE
+354 DTRMSHIE
-364 FSEQVGDAMRNG
+364 FSEAVGDAMRNG
-376 DRHAIPE
+376 DQHAIPQV
-383 IAEAARS
+383 AEAARA
-390 IRPIVES
+390 IRPIVEQ
-397 TRDIMIELGI
+397 TKDQMVELGI
-407 LDKNVKVST
+407 LREGVKVTT
-416 AESYFPRIYKFDKI
+416 ADSYFPRIYKFDKI
-430 ISDRTKFKKILA
+430 LSDRSEFKKVIA
-442 DYLEE
+442 DWLGE
-447 TNQIAVN
+447 TNQVAVN
-454 KAQGSL
+454 KAQGSF

-472 ARPAADKLG
+472 ARPAAEKLG

-490 SGKKTEL
+490 SGKKTQL

-503 NIRLIG
+503 NVRLIG
-509 EKQAVADELNTLKGL
+509 EKQAVTDELSALRGL
-524 DKQTKKQAKRQSQL
+524 EKQTKKQAKRQAQL
-538 ERKLSAIDSA
+538 ERKLSVIDGA

-613 KIIGAPSGIVSRE
+613 KIIGAPAGIVPGE

-672 EIELTKQFGR
+672 EIELTKRFGR
-682 VDMADQIKA
+682 VDMDGQIKA
-691 ITDDYSRMI
+691 ITEDYNRLI
-700 SEFRHPKRESI
+700 SEAATPKE
-711 EKKLASAKFDKDKA
+711 
-725 KFAKQL
+725 
-731 DKISK
+731 
-736 EESKSRAKLEK
+736 RAKLEK
-747 RRDADLRDIRAMRDR
+747 RRESDLRDIRAMRDR

-796 TLSSLPDMARPI
+796 TISSLPDMARPI
-808 MQHGLRSSLKP
+808 MQHGLRSALKP
-819 LGKMLTNISA
+819 LGKMMTDISK

-846 VLSSRSKAFADLSDP
+846 ALSSRSKVIADLNDP

-872 TWSSQKFGN
+872 EWSSQKFGN
-881 LTLMNQYTD
+881 FTLMNQYTD
-890 VMKMWTG
+890 TMKMWSG

-906 AAKAVAGGKKLSKKE
+906 AANVVADGKKLSKKE

-935 HRIAEQYSRHGEDL
+935 HRIADQYSRHGEDL

-960 DDRVVREAFQSA
+960 DDRVVREAFQNA
-972 ILKDVRTTV
+972 VLKDVRTTV

-1038 ALVYVLKSMLAG
+1038 SLVYVLKSMMAG
-1050 RDINTE
+1050 REINTD

-1086 GTYGMSALFGAP
+1086 GTYGMSAMFGGP

-1133 EFGDRE
+1133 EFDDRE
-1139 VRSSRKLLPFQNLLY
+1139 VRSVRKLLPFQNLFY

-1159 NQVEDQLK
+1159 NQVEEQMK

>member
-1 MPVYEYSDSD
+1 MPIYEMEPERILPADV
-11 NNFFSAETTDIQRP
+11 NAIQQP
-25 EPKFGDEKLPTW
+25 EPRYGDHDDLSWYSP
-37 TEALNP
+37 LNP
-43 FSENKV
+43 FDDRNEVKQ
-49 LSDVRD
+49 LRE
-55 ASFRTD
+55 ASFRID
-61 NTLGS
+61 NSVGS
-66 YLAFTSFNH
+66 LIATIPFNQ
-75 FEDVEGYNPFENED
+75 FEAVEGYNPFED
-89 ELSGYE
+89 ENTLAGYE
-95 GYADKFIHSGSPQE
+95 DYADAFIHSQSPQE
-109 TIAIKERINREIQD
+109 TSAIKQRINRQMQD
-123 RKLNTEAGGA
+123 ITLRNESGAAGFFSSVAMGV
-133 GIITS
+133 I
-138 GIMSLLDPVNWAA
+138 DPINVAA
-151 MSLPFGTMVRGGSI
+151 TFIPGGLAVRGGSV
-165 ASTAGKFA
+165 ARTAGTLA
-173 LANAAGGT
+173 LSNAGAG
-181 ITEAVLSSTQQTRT
+181 VLSETALSATQETRT
-195 VEESLFNIGADAVIG
+195 LTESALNVAFDATLG
-210 GILGSAAQLV
+210 GVMGSAIQLV
-220 KNRGKLGDSFKND
+220 KNRGALAAKFRND
-233 LLGEQQIQPQNIPNN
+233 VIGEQQTQPQNIPNN

-263 TLEQEAMRGPSFINK
+263 TLEQEAIKGPSFVNR
-278 TTSVSPTGRLGQSP
+278 TMNVSPVGRVAQSP
-292 SKASRQ
+292 SKIARQ
-298 YNQQLAENNFTYEK
+298 VNQQLAENNFTYAK
-312 NIEGIATPAAVET
+312 NEEGIASFGAVET
-325 KVRGYEALIYKQV
+325 AVRRFDALVYKQV
-338 ESTNDHFI
+338 ESTRDYYKQYKQ
-346 AFKKSGGI
+346 AARTGG
-354 FNDKKLNYIE
+354 DTRMSHIE
-364 FSEQVGDAMRNG
+364 FSEAVGDAMRNG
-376 DRHAIPE
+376 DQHAIPQV
-383 IAEAARS
+383 AEAARA
-390 IRPIVES
+390 IRPIVEQ
-397 TRDIMIELGI
+397 TKNHMVELGI
-407 LDKNVKVST
+407 LREGVKVTT

-430 ISDRTKFKKILA
+430 LSDRSEFKKVIA
-442 DYLEE
+442 DWLGE

-472 ARPAADKLG
+472 ARPAAEKLG

-509 EKQAVADELNTLKGL
+509 EKQAVADELSALRRL
-524 DKQTKKQAKRQSQL
+524 DKQTKKQAKRQAQL

-548 EQTLPKLQR
+548 EQSLPKLQR

-595 MEPMDREGLEAAA
+595 MEPMAREELEAAA

-613 KIIGAPSGIVSRE
+613 KIIGAPAGIVPGE

-672 EIELTKQFGR
+672 EIELTKRFGR
-682 VDMADQIKA
+682 VDMDGQIKA
-691 ITDDYSRMI
+691 ITEDYNRLI
-700 SEFRHPKRESI
+700 SEAATPKE
-711 EKKLASAKFDKDKA
+711 
-725 KFAKQL
+725 
-731 DKISK
+731 
-736 EESKSRAKLEK
+736 RAKLEK

-796 TLSSLPDMARPI
+796 TISSLPDMARPI
-808 MQHGLRSSLKP
+808 MQHGLRSALKP
-819 LGKMLTNISA
+819 LGKMMTDISK

-846 VLSSRSKAFADLSDP
+846 ALSSRSKVIADLNDP

-872 TWSSQKFGN
+872 EWSSQKFGN
-881 LTLMNQYTD
+881 FTLMNQYTD
-890 VMKMWTG
+890 TMKMWSG

-906 AAKAVAGGKKLSKKE
+906 AANVVAGGKKLSKKE

-935 HRIAEQYSRHGEDL
+935 HRIADQYRRHGEDL

-960 DDRVVREAFQSA
+960 DDRVVREAFQNA
-972 ILKDVRTTV
+972 VLKDVRTTV

-1038 ALVYVLKSMLAG
+1038 SLVYVLKSMMAG
-1050 RDINTE
+1050 REINTD

-1086 GTYGMSALFGAP
+1086 GTYGMSAMFGGP

-1133 EFGDRE
+1133 EFDDRE
-1139 VRSSRKLLPFQNLLY
+1139 VRSVRKLLPFQNLFY

-1159 NQVEDQLK
+1159 NQVEEQLK

>member
-1 MPVYEYSDSD
+1 MPIYEMEPERILPADVNAIQQPEPVYGD
-11 NNFFSAETTDIQRP
+11 N
-25 EPKFGDEKLPTW
+25 EKPSW
-37 TEALNP
+37 YAPLNP
-43 FSENKV
+43 LDDSNETKR
-49 LSDVRD
+49 LRD
-55 ASFRTD
+55 AAFRID
-61 NTLGS
+61 NSVGS
-66 YLAFTSFNH
+66 LIATMPFNQ
-75 FEDVEGYNPFENED
+75 FEAVDGYNPFEDDNT
-89 ELSGYE
+89 LAGYE
-95 GYADKFIHSGSPQE
+95 DYADAFIHSQSPLE
-109 TIAIKERINREIQD
+109 TSAIKQRIDRQIQD
-123 RKLNTEAGGA
+123 RKLLAEAGGA
-133 GIITS
+133 GFTS
-138 GIMSLLDPVNWAA
+138 SLAMGVIDPINVAA
-151 MSLPFGTMVRGGSI
+151 TFIPGGLAVRGGSV
-165 ASTAGKFA
+165 ARTAGTLA
-173 LANAAGGT
+173 LSNAGAG
-181 ITEAVLSSTQQTRT
+181 VLSETALSATQETRT
-195 VEESLFNIGADAVIG
+195 LTESALNVTFDATLG
-210 GILGSAAQLV
+210 GVMGSAIQLV
-220 KNRGKLGDSFKND
+220 KNRGALAAKFRND
-233 LLGEQQIQPQNIPNN
+233 VIGEQQTQPQNIPNN

-263 TLEQEAMRGPSFINK
+263 TLEQEAIKGPSFVNR
-278 TTSVSPTGRLGQSP
+278 TMNVSPVGRVAQSP
-292 SKASRQ
+292 SKIARQ
-298 YNQQLAENNFTYEK
+298 VNQQLAENNFTYAK
-312 NIEGIATPAAVET
+312 NEEGIASFGAVET
-325 KVRGYEALIYKQV
+325 AVRRFDALVYKQV
-338 ESTNDHFI
+338 ESTRDYYKQYKQ
-346 AFKKSGGI
+346 AARTGG
-354 FNDKKLNYIE
+354 DTRMSHIE
-364 FSEQVGDAMRNG
+364 FSEAVGDAMRNG
-376 DRHAIPE
+376 DQHAIPQV
-383 IAEAARS
+383 AEAARA
-390 IRPIVES
+390 IRPIVEQ
-397 TRDIMIELGI
+397 TKNHMVELGI
-407 LDKNVKVST
+407 LREGVKVTT

-430 ISDRTKFKKILA
+430 LSDRSEFKKVIVDWLG
-442 DYLEE
+442 E

-472 ARPAADKLG
+472 ARPAAEKLG

-509 EKQAVADELNTLKGL
+509 EKQAVADELSSLRGL
-524 DKQTKKQAKRQSQL
+524 DKQTKKQAKRQAQL

-563 KPRQFRNEHARL
+563 KPRQFRNEYARL

-595 MEPMDREGLEAAA
+595 MEPMAREELEAAA

-613 KIIGAPSGIVSRE
+613 KIIGAPAGIVPGE

-672 EIELTKQFGR
+672 EIELTKRFGR
-682 VDMADQIKA
+682 VDMDGQIKA
-691 ITDDYSRMI
+691 ITEDYNRLI
-700 SEFRHPKRESI
+700 SEAATPKE
-711 EKKLASAKFDKDKA
+711 
-725 KFAKQL
+725 
-731 DKISK
+731 
-736 EESKSRAKLEK
+736 RAKLEK

-796 TLSSLPDMARPI
+796 TISSLPDMARPI
-808 MQHGLRSSLKP
+808 MQHGLRSALKP
-819 LGKMLTNISA
+819 LGKMMTDISK

-846 VLSSRSKAFADLSDP
+846 ALSSRSKVIADLNDP

-872 TWSSQKFGN
+872 EWSSQKFGN
-881 LTLMNQYTD
+881 FTLMNQYTD
-890 VMKMWTG
+890 TMKMWSG

-906 AAKAVAGGKKLSKKE
+906 AANVVAGGKKLSKKE

-935 HRIAEQYSRHGEDL
+935 HRIADQYSRHGEDL
-949 DGLLTGHSHLW
+949 DGLLTGHSHMW

-1038 ALVYVLKSMLAG
+1038 SLVYVLKSMMAG
-1050 RDINTE
+1050 REINTD

-1086 GTYGMSALFGAP
+1086 GTYGMSAMFGGP

-1133 EFGDRE
+1133 EFDDRE
-1139 VRSSRKLLPFQNLLY
+1139 VRSVRKLLPFQNLFY

-1159 NQVEDQLK
+1159 NQVEEQMK

>member
-1 MPVYEYSDSD
+1 MPIYEMEPERILLADVNAIQQPEPVYGD
-11 NNFFSAETTDIQRP
+11 N
-25 EPKFGDEKLPTW
+25 EKPSW
-37 TEALNP
+37 YAPLNP
-43 FSENKV
+43 LDDSNETKR
-49 LSDVRD
+49 LRD
-55 ASFRTD
+55 AAFRID
-61 NTLGS
+61 NSVGS
-66 YLAFTSFNH
+66 LIATMPFNQ
-75 FEDVEGYNPFENED
+75 FEAVDGYNPFEDDNT
-89 ELSGYE
+89 LAGYE
-95 GYADKFIHSGSPQE
+95 DYADAFIHSQSPLE
-109 TIAIKERINREIQD
+109 TSAIKQRIDRQIQD
-123 RKLNTEAGGA
+123 RKLLAEAGGA
-133 GIITS
+133 GFTS
-138 GIMSLLDPVNWAA
+138 SLAMGVIDPINVAA
-151 MSLPFGTMVRGGSI
+151 TFIPGGLAVRGGSV
-165 ASTAGKFA
+165 ARTAGTLA
-173 LANAAGGT
+173 LSNAGAG
-181 ITEAVLSSTQQTRT
+181 VLSETALSATQETRT
-195 VEESLFNIGADAVIG
+195 LTESALNVTFDATLG
-210 GILGSAAQLV
+210 GVMGSAIQLV
-220 KNRGKLGDSFKND
+220 KNRGALAAKFRND
-233 LLGEQQIQPQNIPNN
+233 VIGEQQTQPQNIPNN

-263 TLEQEAMRGPSFINK
+263 TLEQEAIKGPSFVNR
-278 TTSVSPTGRLGQSP
+278 TMNVSPVGRVAQSP
-292 SKASRQ
+292 SKIARQ
-298 YNQQLAENNFTYEK
+298 VNQQLAENNFTYAK
-312 NIEGIATPAAVET
+312 NEEGIASFGAVET
-325 KVRGYEALIYKQV
+325 AVRRFDALVYKQV
-338 ESTNDHFI
+338 ESTRDYYKQYKQ
-346 AFKKSGGI
+346 AARTGG
-354 FNDKKLNYIE
+354 DTRMSHIE
-364 FSEQVGDAMRNG
+364 FSEAVGDAMRNG
-376 DRHAIPE
+376 DQHAIPQV
-383 IAEAARS
+383 AEAARA
-390 IRPIVES
+390 IRPIVEQ
-397 TRDIMIELGI
+397 TKNHMVELGI
-407 LDKNVKVST
+407 LREGVKVTT

-430 ISDRTKFKKILA
+430 LSDRSEFKKVIA
-442 DYLEE
+442 DWLGE

-472 ARPAADKLG
+472 ARPAAEKLG

-509 EKQAVADELNTLKGL
+509 EKQAVADEISALRGL
-524 DKQTKKQAKRQSQL
+524 DKQTKKQAKRQAQL

-548 EQTLPKLQR
+548 EQSLPKLQR

-563 KPRQFRNEHARL
+563 KPRQFRNEYARL

-595 MEPMDREGLEAAA
+595 MEPMAREELEAAA

-613 KIIGAPSGIVSRE
+613 KIIGAPAGIVPGE

-672 EIELTKQFGR
+672 EIELTKRFGR
-682 VDMADQIKA
+682 VDMDGQIKA
-691 ITDDYSRMI
+691 ITEDYNRLI
-700 SEFRHPKRESI
+700 SEAAIPKE
-711 EKKLASAKFDKDKA
+711 
-725 KFAKQL
+725 
-731 DKISK
+731 
-736 EESKSRAKLEK
+736 RAKLEK

-762 LLGTYGAPKDPA
+762 LLGTYGAPKDPS

-796 TLSSLPDMARPI
+796 TISSLPDMARPI
-808 MQHGLRSSLKP
+808 MQHGLRSALKP
-819 LGKMLTNISA
+819 LGKMMTDISK

-846 VLSSRSKAFADLSDP
+846 ALSSRSKVIADLNDP

-872 TWSSQKFGN
+872 EWSSQKFGN
-881 LTLMNQYTD
+881 FTLMNQYTD
-890 VMKMWTG
+890 TMKMWSG

-906 AAKAVAGGKKLSKKE
+906 AANAIAGGKKLSKKE

-935 HRIAEQYSRHGEDL
+935 HRIADQYSRHGEDL

-960 DDRVVREAFQSA
+960 DDRVVREVFQSA

-1038 ALVYVLKSMLAG
+1038 SLVYVLKSMMAG
-1050 RDINTE
+1050 REINTD

-1062 EGLDWSGMMGWLGEP
+1062 EGLDWSGMLGWLGEP

-1086 GTYGMSALFGAP
+1086 GTYGMSAMFGGP

-1133 EFGDRE
+1133 EFDDRE
-1139 VRSSRKLLPFQNLLY
+1139 VRSVRKLLPFQNLFY

-1159 NQVEDQLK
+1159 NQVEEQMK

>member
-1 MPVYEYSDSD
+1 MPIYEMEPERVLSADVNAMQQPEPVYGD
-11 NNFFSAETTDIQRP
+11 N
-25 EPKFGDEKLPTW
+25 EKPSW
-37 TEALNP
+37 YAPLNP
-43 FSENKV
+43 LDDSNETKR
-49 LSDVRD
+49 LRD
-55 ASFRTD
+55 AAFRID
-61 NTLGS
+61 NSIGS
-66 YLAFTSFNH
+66 LFATIPFNQ
-75 FEDVEGYNPFENED
+75 FEAVEGYNPFEDDNT
-89 ELSGYE
+89 LAGYE
-95 GYADKFIHSGSPQE
+95 DYADAFIHSQSPLE
-109 TIAIKERINREIQD
+109 TSAIKQRIDRQIQD
-123 RKLNTEAGGA
+123 RTLLAEAGGA
-133 GIITS
+133 GFTS
-138 GIMSLLDPVNWAA
+138 SLAMGVIDPINVAA
-151 MSLPFGTMVRGGSI
+151 TFIPGGLAVRGGSV
-165 ASTAGKFA
+165 ARTAGTLA
-173 LANAAGGT
+173 LSNAGAG
-181 ITEAVLSSTQQTRT
+181 VLSETALSATQETRT
-195 VEESLFNIGADAVIG
+195 LTESTLNVAFDATLG
-210 GILGSAAQLV
+210 GVMGSAIQLV
-220 KNRGKLGDSFKND
+220 KNRGALSAKFRND
-233 LLGEQQIQPQNIPNN
+233 VIGEQQTQPQNIPNN

-263 TLEQEAMRGPSFINK
+263 TLEQEAIRGPSFVNK
-278 TTSVSPTGRLGQSP
+278 TMNVSPVGRVAQSP
-292 SKASRQ
+292 SKIARQ
-298 YNQQLAENNFTYEK
+298 VNQQLAENNFTYAK
-312 NIEGIATPAAVET
+312 NEEGIASFGAVET
-325 KVRGYEALIYKQV
+325 AVRRFDALVYKQV
-338 ESTNDHFI
+338 ESTRDYYKQYKQ
-346 AFKKSGGI
+346 AARTGGDTRMSHI
-354 FNDKKLNYIE
+354 Q
-364 FSEQVGDAMRNG
+364 FSEAVGDAMRNG
-376 DRHAIPE
+376 DQHAIPQV
-383 IAEAARS
+383 AEAARA
-390 IRPIVES
+390 IRPIVEQ
-397 TRDIMIELGI
+397 TKDHMVELGI
-407 LDKNVKVST
+407 LREGVKVTT

-430 ISDRTKFKKILA
+430 LSDRSEFKKVIA
-442 DYLEE
+442 DWLGE

-454 KAQGSL
+454 KAQVSL

-503 NIRLIG
+503 SVRLIG
-509 EKQAVADELNTLKGL
+509 EKQAVTDELSALRGL
-524 DKQTKKQAKRQSQL
+524 EKQTKKQAKRQAQL

-595 MEPMDREGLEAAA
+595 MEPMAREELEAAA

-613 KIIGAPSGIVSRE
+613 KIIGAPAGIVPGE

-672 EIELTKQFGR
+672 EIELTKRFGR
-682 VDMADQIKA
+682 VDMDGQIKA
-691 ITDDYSRMI
+691 ITEDYNRLI
-700 SEFRHPKRESI
+700 SEAATPKE
-711 EKKLASAKFDKDKA
+711 
-725 KFAKQL
+725 
-731 DKISK
+731 
-736 EESKSRAKLEK
+736 RAKLEK

-796 TLSSLPDMARPI
+796 TISSLPDMARPI
-808 MQHGLRSSLKP
+808 MQHGLRSALKP
-819 LGKMLTNISA
+819 LGKMMTDISK

-846 VLSSRSKAFADLSDP
+846 ALSSRSKVIADLNDP

-872 TWSSQKFGN
+872 EWSSQKFGN
-881 LTLMNQYTD
+881 FTLMNQYTD
-890 VMKMWTG
+890 TMKMWSG

-935 HRIAEQYSRHGEDL
+935 HRIADQYSRHGEDL

-1038 ALVYVLKSMLAG
+1038 SLVYVLKSMMAG
-1050 RDINTE
+1050 REINTD

-1086 GTYGMSALFGAP
+1086 GTYGMSAMFGGP

-1133 EFGDRE
+1133 EFDDRE
-1139 VRSSRKLLPFQNLLY
+1139 VRSVRKLLPFQNLFY

-1159 NQVEDQLK
+1159 NQVEEQMK

>member
-1 MPVYEYSDSD
+1 MPIYEMEPERILPADVNAIQQPEPVYGD
-11 NNFFSAETTDIQRP
+11 N
-25 EPKFGDEKLPTW
+25 EKPSW
-37 TEALNP
+37 YAPLNP
-43 FSENKV
+43 LDDSNETKR
-49 LSDVRD
+49 LRD
-55 ASFRTD
+55 AAFRID
-61 NTLGS
+61 NSVGS
-66 YLAFTSFNH
+66 LIATMPFNQ
-75 FEDVEGYNPFENED
+75 FEAVDGYNPFEDDNT
-89 ELSGYE
+89 LAGYE
-95 GYADKFIHSGSPQE
+95 DYADAFIHSQSPLE
-109 TIAIKERINREIQD
+109 TSAIKQRIDRQIQD
-123 RKLNTEAGGA
+123 RKLLAEAGGA
-133 GIITS
+133 GFTS
-138 GIMSLLDPVNWAA
+138 SLAMGVIDPINVAA
-151 MSLPFGTMVRGGSI
+151 TFIPGGLAVRGGSV
-165 ASTAGKFA
+165 ARTAGILA
-173 LANAAGGT
+173 LSNAGAG
-181 ITEAVLSSTQQTRT
+181 VLSETALSATQETRT
-195 VEESLFNIGADAVIG
+195 LTESALNVTFDATLG
-210 GILGSAAQLV
+210 GVMGSAIQLV
-220 KNRGKLGDSFKND
+220 KNRGALAAKFRND
-233 LLGEQQIQPQNIPNN
+233 VIGEQQTQPQNIPNN
-248 IPGDRSIGAAEVFDT
+248 IPGDRNIGAAEVFDT
-263 TLEQEAMRGPSFINK
+263 TLEQEAIKGPSFVNR
-278 TTSVSPTGRLGQSP
+278 TMNVSPVGRVAQSP
-292 SKASRQ
+292 SKIARQ
-298 YNQQLAENNFTYEK
+298 VNQQLAENNFTYAK
-312 NIEGIATPAAVET
+312 NEEGIASFGAVET
-325 KVRGYEALIYKQV
+325 AVRRFDALVYKQV
-338 ESTNDHFI
+338 ESTRDYYKQYKQ
-346 AFKKSGGI
+346 AARTGG
-354 FNDKKLNYIE
+354 DTRMSHIE
-364 FSEQVGDAMRNG
+364 FSEAVGDAMRNG
-376 DRHAIPE
+376 DQHAIPQV
-383 IAEAARS
+383 AEAARA
-390 IRPIVES
+390 IRPIVEQ
-397 TRDIMIELGI
+397 TKNHMVELGI
-407 LDKNVKVST
+407 LREGVKVTT

-430 ISDRTKFKKILA
+430 LSDRSEFKKVIA
-442 DYLEE
+442 DWLGE
-447 TNQIAVN
+447 TSQIAVN

-472 ARPAADKLG
+472 ARPAAEKLG

-509 EKQAVADELNTLKGL
+509 EKQAVADELSALRGL
-524 DKQTKKQAKRQSQL
+524 DKQTKKQAKRQAQL

-548 EQTLPKLQR
+548 EQSLPKLQR

-563 KPRQFRNEHARL
+563 KPRQFRNEYARL

-595 MEPMDREGLEAAA
+595 MEPMAREELEAAA

-613 KIIGAPSGIVSRE
+613 KIIGAPAGIVPGE

-672 EIELTKQFGR
+672 EIELTKRFGR
-682 VDMADQIKA
+682 VDMDGQIKA
-691 ITDDYSRMI
+691 ITEDYNRLI
-700 SEFRHPKRESI
+700 SEAATPKE
-711 EKKLASAKFDKDKA
+711 
-725 KFAKQL
+725 
-731 DKISK
+731 
-736 EESKSRAKLEK
+736 RAKLEK
-747 RRDADLRDIRAMRDR
+747 RREADLRDIRAMRDR

-796 TLSSLPDMARPI
+796 TISSLPDMARPI
-808 MQHGLRSSLKP
+808 MQHGLRSALKP
-819 LGKMLTNISA
+819 LGKMMTDISK

-846 VLSSRSKAFADLSDP
+846 ALSSRSKVIADLNDP

-872 TWSSQKFGN
+872 EWSSQKFGN
-881 LTLMNQYTD
+881 FTLMNQYTD
-890 VMKMWTG
+890 TMKMWSG

-906 AAKAVAGGKKLSKKE
+906 AANAVAGGKKLSKKE

-935 HRIAEQYSRHGEDL
+935 HRIADQYSRHGEDL

-1038 ALVYVLKSMLAG
+1038 SLVYVLKSMMAG
-1050 RDINTE
+1050 REINTD

-1086 GTYGMSALFGAP
+1086 GTYGMSAMFGGP

-1133 EFGDRE
+1133 EFDDRE
-1139 VRSSRKLLPFQNLLY
+1139 VRSVRKLLPFQNLFY

-1159 NQVEDQLK
+1159 NQVEEQMK

>member
-1 MPVYEYSDSD
+1 MPIYEMEPERVLSADVNAMQQPEPVYGD
-11 NNFFSAETTDIQRP
+11 N
-25 EPKFGDEKLPTW
+25 EKPSW
-37 TEALNP
+37 YAPLNP
-43 FSENKV
+43 LDDSNETKR
-49 LSDVRD
+49 LRD
-55 ASFRTD
+55 AAFRID
-61 NTLGS
+61 NSVGS
-66 YLAFTSFNH
+66 LIATIPFNQ
-75 FEDVEGYNPFENED
+75 FDAVEGYNPFEGDNT
-89 ELSGYE
+89 LAGYE
-95 GYADKFIHSGSPQE
+95 DYADAFIHSQSPLE
-109 TIAIKERINREIQD
+109 TSAIKQRIDRQIQD
-123 RKLNTEAGGA
+123 RVLLAESGGA
-133 GIITS
+133 GFTS
-138 GIMSLLDPVNWAA
+138 SLAMGVIDPINVAA
-151 MSLPFGTMVRGGSI
+151 TFIPGGLAVRGGSV
-165 ASTAGKFA
+165 ARTAGTLA
-173 LANAAGGT
+173 LSNAGAG
-181 ITEAVLSSTQQTRT
+181 VLSETALSATQETRT
-195 VEESLFNIGADAVIG
+195 LTESALNVAFDATLG
-210 GILGSAAQLV
+210 GVMGSAIQLV
-220 KNRGKLGDSFKND
+220 KNRGALAAKFRND
-233 LLGEQQIQPQNIPNN
+233 VIGEQQTQPQNIPNN

-263 TLEQEAMRGPSFINK
+263 TLEQEAIKGPSFVNR
-278 TTSVSPTGRLGQSP
+278 TMNVSPVGRVAQSP
-292 SKASRQ
+292 SKIARQ
-298 YNQQLAENNFTYEK
+298 VNQQLAENNFTYAK
-312 NIEGIATPAAVET
+312 NEEGIASFGAVET
-325 KVRGYEALIYKQV
+325 AVRRFDALIYKQV
-338 ESTNDHFI
+338 ESTRDYYKQYKQ
-346 AFKKSGGI
+346 AARTGGDTRMSHI
-354 FNDKKLNYIE
+354 Q
-364 FSEQVGDAMRNG
+364 FSEAVGDAMRNG
-376 DRHAIPE
+376 DQHAIPQV
-383 IAEAARS
+383 AEAARA
-390 IRPIVES
+390 IRPIVEQ
-397 TRDIMIELGI
+397 TKDHMVELGI
-407 LDKNVKVST
+407 LREGVKVTT

-430 ISDRTKFKKILA
+430 LSDRSEFKKVIA
-442 DYLEE
+442 DWLGE

-503 NIRLIG
+503 NVRLIG
-509 EKQAVADELNTLKGL
+509 EKQAVTDELSALRGL
-524 DKQTKKQAKRQSQL
+524 EKQTKKQAKRQAQL

-595 MEPMDREGLEAAA
+595 MEPMAREELEAAA

-613 KIIGAPSGIVSRE
+613 KIIGAPAGIVPGE
-626 LIPDGLTKHAGF
+626 LLPDGLTKHAGF

-672 EIELTKQFGR
+672 EIELTKRFGR
-682 VDMADQIKA
+682 VDMDGQIKA
-691 ITDDYSRMI
+691 ITEDYNRLI
-700 SEFRHPKRESI
+700 SEAATPKE
-711 EKKLASAKFDKDKA
+711 
-725 KFAKQL
+725 
-731 DKISK
+731 
-736 EESKSRAKLEK
+736 RAKLEK
-747 RRDADLRDIRAMRDR
+747 RREADLRDIRAMRDR

-774 SFFVR
+774 SFFIR

-796 TLSSLPDMARPI
+796 TISSLPDMARPI
-808 MQHGLRSSLKP
+808 MQHGLRSALKP
-819 LGKMLTNISA
+819 LGKMMTDISK

-846 VLSSRSKAFADLSDP
+846 ALSSRSKVIADLNDP
-861 YSRRSFLERGL
+861 YSRRTFMERGL
-872 TWSSQKFGN
+872 EWSSQKFGN
-881 LTLMNQYTD
+881 FTLMNQYTD
-890 VMKMWTG
+890 TMKMWSG

-949 DGLLTGHSHLW
+949 DGLLTGHSHMW

-1038 ALVYVLKSMLAG
+1038 SLVYVLKSMMAG
-1050 RDINTE
+1050 REINTD

-1086 GTYGMSALFGAP
+1086 GTYGMSAMFGGP

-1133 EFGDRE
+1133 EFDDRE
-1139 VRSSRKLLPFQNLLY
+1139 VRSVRKLLPFQNLFY

-1159 NQVEDQLK
+1159 NQIEEQMK

>member
-1 MPVYEYSDSD
+1 MPIYEMEPEHILSADVNAIQQPEPVYGD
-11 NNFFSAETTDIQRP
+11 N
-25 EPKFGDEKLPTW
+25 EKPSW
-37 TEALNP
+37 YAPLNP
-43 FSENKV
+43 LDDSNETKR
-49 LSDVRD
+49 LRD
-55 ASFRTD
+55 AAFRID
-61 NTLGS
+61 NSVGS
-66 YLAFTSFNH
+66 LIATIPFNQ
-75 FEDVEGYNPFENED
+75 FEAVEGYNPFEDDNT
-89 ELSGYE
+89 LAGYE
-95 GYADKFIHSGSPQE
+95 DYADAFIHSQSPLE
-109 TIAIKERINREIQD
+109 TSAIKQRIDRQIQD
-123 RKLNTEAGGA
+123 RTLLAEAGGA
-133 GIITS
+133 GFTS
-138 GIMSLLDPVNWAA
+138 SLAMGVIDPINVAA
-151 MSLPFGTMVRGGSI
+151 TFIPGGLAVRGGSV
-165 ASTAGKFA
+165 ARTAGTLA
-173 LANAAGGT
+173 LSNAGAG
-181 ITEAVLSSTQQTRT
+181 VLSETALSATQETRT
-195 VEESLFNIGADAVIG
+195 LTESALNVAFDATLG
-210 GILGSAAQLV
+210 GVMGSAIQLV
-220 KNRGKLGDSFKND
+220 KNRGALASKFRND
-233 LLGEQQIQPQNIPNN
+233 VIGEQQTQPQNIPNN

-263 TLEQEAMRGPSFINK
+263 TLEQEAIRGPSFVNR
-278 TTSVSPTGRLGQSP
+278 TMNVSPVGRVAQSP
-292 SKASRQ
+292 SKIARQ
-298 YNQQLAENNFTYEK
+298 VNQQLAENNFTYAK
-312 NIEGIATPAAVET
+312 NEEGIASFGAVET
-325 KVRGYEALIYKQV
+325 AVRRFDALVYKQV
-338 ESTNDHFI
+338 ESTRDYYKQYKQ
-346 AFKKSGGI
+346 AARTGG
-354 FNDKKLNYIE
+354 DTRMSHIE
-364 FSEQVGDAMRNG
+364 FSEAVGDAMRNG
-376 DRHAIPE
+376 DQHAIPQV
-383 IAEAARS
+383 AEAARA
-390 IRPIVES
+390 IRPIVEQ
-397 TRDIMIELGI
+397 TKNHMVELGI
-407 LDKNVKVST
+407 LREGVKVTT

-430 ISDRTKFKKILA
+430 LSDRSEFKKVIA
-442 DYLEE
+442 DWLGE

-472 ARPAADKLG
+472 ARPAAEKLG

-509 EKQAVADELNTLKGL
+509 EKQAVTDELSALRGS
-524 DKQTKKQAKRQSQL
+524 DKQTKKQAKRQAQL
-538 ERKLSAIDSA
+538 ERKLSAIDNA

-563 KPRQFRNEHARL
+563 KPRQFRNEHAKL
-575 SRHANSLTRFDRRR
+575 ARHANSLTRFDRRR

-595 MEPMDREGLEAAA
+595 MEPMAREELEAAA

-613 KIIGAPSGIVSRE
+613 KIIGAPAGIVPGE

-672 EIELTKQFGR
+672 EIELTKRFGR
-682 VDMADQIKA
+682 VDMDGQIKA
-691 ITDDYSRMI
+691 ITEDYNRLI
-700 SEFRHPKRESI
+700 SEAATPKE
-711 EKKLASAKFDKDKA
+711 
-725 KFAKQL
+725 
-731 DKISK
+731 
-736 EESKSRAKLEK
+736 RAKLEK

-796 TLSSLPDMARPI
+796 TISSLPDMARPI
-808 MQHGLRSSLKP
+808 MQHGLRSALKP
-819 LGKMLTNISA
+819 LGKMMTDISK

-846 VLSSRSKAFADLSDP
+846 ALSSRSKVIADLNDP

-872 TWSSQKFGN
+872 EWSSQKFGN
-881 LTLMNQYTD
+881 FTLMNQYTD
-890 VMKMWTG
+890 TMKMWSG

-906 AAKAVAGGKKLSKKE
+906 AANAVAGGRKLSKKE

-935 HRIAEQYSRHGEDL
+935 HRIADQYSRHGEDL

-1038 ALVYVLKSMLAG
+1038 SLVYVLKSMMAG
-1050 RDINTE
+1050 REINTD

-1086 GTYGMSALFGAP
+1086 GTYGMSAMFGGP

-1133 EFGDRE
+1133 EFDDRE
-1139 VRSSRKLLPFQNLLY
+1139 VRSVRKLLPFQNLFY

-1159 NQVEDQLK
+1159 NQVEEQLK

>member
-1 MPVYEYSDSD
+1 MPIYEMEPERILSADVNAIQQPEPVYGD
-11 NNFFSAETTDIQRP
+11 N
-25 EPKFGDEKLPTW
+25 EKPSW
-37 TEALNP
+37 YAPLNP
-43 FSENKV
+43 LDDSNETKR
-49 LSDVRD
+49 LRD
-55 ASFRTD
+55 AAFRID
-61 NTLGS
+61 NSVGS
-66 YLAFTSFNH
+66 LIATMPFNQ
-75 FEDVEGYNPFENED
+75 FEAVDGYNPFEDDNT
-89 ELSGYE
+89 LAGYE
-95 GYADKFIHSGSPQE
+95 DYADAFIHSQSPLE
-109 TIAIKERINREIQD
+109 TSAIKQRIDRQIQD
-123 RKLNTEAGGA
+123 RTLLAEAGGA
-133 GIITS
+133 GFTS
-138 GIMSLLDPVNWAA
+138 SLAMGVIDPINVAA
-151 MSLPFGTMVRGGSI
+151 TFIPGGLAVRGGSV
-165 ASTAGKFA
+165 ARTAGTLA
-173 LANAAGGT
+173 LSNAGAG
-181 ITEAVLSSTQQTRT
+181 VLSETALSATQETRT
-195 VEESLFNIGADAVIG
+195 LTESALNVAFDATLG
-210 GILGSAAQLV
+210 GVMGSAIQLV
-220 KNRGKLGDSFKND
+220 KNRGALAAKFRND
-233 LLGEQQIQPQNIPNN
+233 VIGEQQTQPQNIPNN

-263 TLEQEAMRGPSFINK
+263 TLEQEAIKGPSFVNR
-278 TTSVSPTGRLGQSP
+278 TMNVSPVGRVAQSP
-292 SKASRQ
+292 SKIARQ
-298 YNQQLAENNFTYEK
+298 VNQQLAENNFTYAK
-312 NIEGIATPAAVET
+312 NEEGIASFGAVET
-325 KVRGYEALIYKQV
+325 AVRRFDALLYKQV
-338 ESTNDHFI
+338 ESTRDYYKQYKQ
-346 AFKKSGGI
+346 AARTGG
-354 FNDKKLNYIE
+354 DTRMSHIE
-364 FSEQVGDAMRNG
+364 FSEAVGDAMRNG
-376 DRHAIPE
+376 DQHAIPQV
-383 IAEAARS
+383 AEAARA
-390 IRPIVES
+390 IRPIVEQ
-397 TRDIMIELGI
+397 TKNHMVELGI
-407 LDKNVKVST
+407 LREGVKVTT

-430 ISDRTKFKKILA
+430 LSDRSEFKKVIA
-442 DYLEE
+442 DWLGE

-490 SGKKTEL
+490 SGKKTQL

-503 NIRLIG
+503 NVRLIG
-509 EKQAVADELNTLKGL
+509 EKQAVTDELSALRGL
-524 DKQTKKQAKRQSQL
+524 EKQTKKQAKRQAQL

-589 QAAMRR
+589 QAVMRR
-595 MEPMDREGLEAAA
+595 MEPMAREELEAAA

-613 KIIGAPSGIVSRE
+613 KIIGAPAGIVPGE

-672 EIELTKQFGR
+672 EIELTKRFGR
-682 VDMADQIKA
+682 VDMDGQIKA
-691 ITDDYSRMI
+691 ITEDYNRLI
-700 SEFRHPKRESI
+700 SEAATPKE
-711 EKKLASAKFDKDKA
+711 
-725 KFAKQL
+725 
-731 DKISK
+731 
-736 EESKSRAKLEK
+736 RAKLEK

-762 LLGTYGAPKDPA
+762 LLGTYGAPKDPS

-796 TLSSLPDMARPI
+796 TISSLPDMARPI
-808 MQHGLRSSLKP
+808 MQHGLRSALKP
-819 LGKMLTNISA
+819 LGKMMTDISK

-846 VLSSRSKAFADLSDP
+846 ALSSRSKVIADLNDP

-872 TWSSQKFGN
+872 EWSSQKFGN
-881 LTLMNQYTD
+881 FTLMNQYTD
-890 VMKMWTG
+890 TMKMWSG

-906 AAKAVAGGKKLSKKE
+906 AANAVAGGKKLSKKE

-935 HRIAEQYSRHGEDL
+935 HRIADQYSRHGEDL

-960 DDRVVREAFQSA
+960 DDRVVREVFQSA

-1038 ALVYVLKSMLAG
+1038 SLVYVLKSMMAG
-1050 RDINTE
+1050 REINTD

-1086 GTYGMSALFGAP
+1086 GTYGMSAMFGGP

-1133 EFGDRE
+1133 EFDDRE
-1139 VRSSRKLLPFQNLLY
+1139 VRSVRKLLPFQNLFY

-1159 NQVEDQLK
+1159 NQVEEQMK

>member
-1 MPVYEYSDSD
+1 MPIYEMEPERILSADVNAIQQPEPVYGD
-11 NNFFSAETTDIQRP
+11 N
-25 EPKFGDEKLPTW
+25 EKPSW
-37 TEALNP
+37 YAPLNP
-43 FSENKV
+43 IDDSNETKR
-49 LSDVRD
+49 LRD
-55 ASFRTD
+55 AAFRID
-61 NTLGS
+61 NSVGS
-66 YLAFTSFNH
+66 LIATIPFNQ
-75 FEDVEGYNPFENED
+75 FEAVDGYNPFEDDNT
-89 ELSGYE
+89 LAGYE
-95 GYADKFIHSGSPQE
+95 DYADAFIHSQSPLE
-109 TIAIKERINREIQD
+109 TSAIKQRIDRQIQD
-123 RKLNTEAGGA
+123 RKLLAEAGGA
-133 GIITS
+133 GFTS
-138 GIMSLLDPVNWAA
+138 SLAMGVIDPINVAA
-151 MSLPFGTMVRGGSI
+151 TFIPGGMAVRGGSVVR
-165 ASTAGKFA
+165 TAGTLA
-173 LANAAGGT
+173 LSNAGAG
-181 ITEAVLSSTQQTRT
+181 VLSETALSATQETRT
-195 VEESLFNIGADAVIG
+195 LTESALNVAFDATLG
-210 GILGSAAQLV
+210 GVMGSAIQLV
-220 KNRGKLGDSFKND
+220 KNRGALAAKFRND
-233 LLGEQQIQPQNIPNN
+233 VIGEQQAQPQNIPNN
-248 IPGDRSIGAAEVFDT
+248 IPSDRSIGAAEVFDT
-263 TLEQEAMRGPSFINK
+263 TLEQEAIKGPSFVNR
-278 TTSVSPTGRLGQSP
+278 TMNVSPVGRVAQSP
-292 SKASRQ
+292 SKIARQ
-298 YNQQLAENNFTYEK
+298 VNQQLAENNFTYAK
-312 NIEGIATPAAVET
+312 NEEGIASFGAVET
-325 KVRGYEALIYKQV
+325 AVRRFDALIYKQV
-338 ESTNDHFI
+338 ESTRDYYKQYKQ
-346 AFKKSGGI
+346 AARTGG
-354 FNDKKLNYIE
+354 DTRMSHIE
-364 FSEQVGDAMRNG
+364 FSEAVGDAMRNG
-376 DRHAIPE
+376 DQHAIPQV
-383 IAEAARS
+383 AEAARA
-390 IRPIVES
+390 IRPIVEQ
-397 TRDIMIELGI
+397 TKNHMVELGI
-407 LDKNVKVST
+407 LREGVKVTT

-430 ISDRTKFKKILA
+430 LSDRSEFKKVIA
-442 DYLEE
+442 DWLGE

-503 NIRLIG
+503 NVRLIG
-509 EKQAVADELNTLKGL
+509 EKQAVTDELSAMRGL
-524 DKQTKKQAKRQSQL
+524 EKQTKKQAKRQVQL
-538 ERKLSAIDSA
+538 ERKLSAIDNA

-613 KIIGAPSGIVSRE
+613 KIIGAPAGIVPGE

-672 EIELTKQFGR
+672 EIELTKRFGR
-682 VDMADQIKA
+682 VDMDGQIKA
-691 ITDDYSRMI
+691 ITEDYNRLI
-700 SEFRHPKRESI
+700 SEAATPKE
-711 EKKLASAKFDKDKA
+711 
-725 KFAKQL
+725 
-731 DKISK
+731 
-736 EESKSRAKLEK
+736 RAKLEK

-796 TLSSLPDMARPI
+796 TISSLPDMARPI
-808 MQHGLRSSLKP
+808 MQHGLRSALKP
-819 LGKMLTNISA
+819 LGKMMTDISK

-846 VLSSRSKAFADLSDP
+846 ALSSRSKVIADLNDP

-872 TWSSQKFGN
+872 EWSSQKFGN
-881 LTLMNQYTD
+881 FTLMNQYTD
-890 VMKMWTG
+890 TMKMWSG

-935 HRIAEQYSRHGEDL
+935 HRIADQYSRHGEDL

-1038 ALVYVLKSMLAG
+1038 SLVYVLKSMMAG
-1050 RDINTE
+1050 REINTD

-1086 GTYGMSALFGAP
+1086 GTYGMSAMFGGP

-1133 EFGDRE
+1133 EFDDRE
-1139 VRSSRKLLPFQNLLY
+1139 VRSVRKLLPFQNLFY

-1159 NQVEDQLK
+1159 NQVEEQMK